1 MLFLCLAQL
10 PLWAQ
15 SSDYNPANPGDP
27 QVPIRKYSLKLK
39 ASPSNGCSFNYASE
53 QKWEASKQ
61 IYVEAYPNS
70 GFQMVAWVCGKD
82 TLSRERGFYY
92 TMPERNVELTA
103 LLKYNPKN
111 PENPEEMNTKYTVQ
125 LTASPTNGG
134 SFNFSS
140 DRFTA
145 GSSIDLYA
153 YPNNGFVF
161 RKWMSG
167 DSVISKE
174 QSFRFV
180 VPKKKTQ
187 LTAIFEY
194 DPQNPDNPNKNYWN
208 KELGEVIVDDFK
220 PGNLSRSIW
229 SAING
234 TSTSDVQMITVAGK
248 MNDYDFGVANEF
260 SNCTLLDIS
269 RVTGIT
275 EIPSYAFDNTNLE
288 SVCLPASIEKIGY
301 NAFAYDS
308 RLASVTIYAMTP
320 PSVDEKA
327 FRDTGEGLVVYV
339 PASSLPLYQEANV
352 WKDFTLLP
360 IQDDIHSLAVS
371 LPEGIDTKLYEQMWI
386 ELTNTK
392 SGQKMHYVMTNRTTY
407 TFANLIKNTSWNVT
421 LRNQRGDVF
430 AQLNDVEVKDEDV
443 NVTFKDVAMPQDLN
457 ISVTTPDGNDV
468 TNQVQVTWLDE
479 TGSYLAQTG
488 NMSGLLA
495 GSKLSYRLA
504 LSQELAMEYT
514 IPAQTTY
521 TVKENDNVIK
531 LQLNPLQ
538 TVKVSG
544 KVKDLVT
551 RNALDGAT
559 ISASQTFGG
568 KYTKTISGKTNAQ
581 GFYELELSNVPTSIT
596 FNASDYI
603 SQSSTYENLA
613 ASKEEQVDLGEI
625 ALKPISGATIN
636 LSFNYRKCEDGNA
649 GEGNAQNWFSDYNN
663 VIFGIYNKTQK
674 RTISQYNVQYP
685 QIVLLEEVNEGDV
698 LEITAT
704 SKTSAFMPTSSVAT
718 IDGQMKANTNIS
730 IVELGKI
737 EASYGKNFNGS
748 VVGSLYDAAGKLVK
762 TYDYSN
768 ASLTISNLTD
778 GYYTLI
784 SMGSSKLFNTMYEL
798 QQLKQSGLK
807 SGSDYVETSV
817 KVESGNIAKVVID
830 QIPTLNESKLYYTGE
845 NTSFTVNK
853 QSIVAGNYLTLTG
866 KIDFKLAYA
875 KKVSNVNLVVDIP
888 EACSF
893 VENSVMVGN
902 TTSTYSLEG
911 NRLTIPMARY
921 TDRVRFCVIPT
932 LGGEYAPSAM
942 AQFDINGKTVTQPIG
957 SATYTAKDLSI
968 NVPATVA
975 KTQIAVSGTAVG
987 RSEILI
993 YDGDVLIGQTTS
1005 LANGMWNSKCE
1016 LNDAYNLSRHNI
1028 FAKVTTRQGVELRSE
1043 TKECLYDENAIEV
1056 KTVTMSFYNGWMRK
1070 NLEVTFDFENNKTSE
1085 SSYQFYT
1092 GTDFTFVADLTN
1104 NDTTKV
1110 NGVTLFIYTSGNEV
1124 RPLEAKYDKKRDKW
1138 IATSKFESDNLPV
1151 NISAKIDAE
1160 TSAILDIEQWKEM
1173 VGSINN
1179 LIESYR
1185 KNGEIIKTLFNGDE
1199 PLSDEEMAQKLEEL
1213 GLDATHE
1220 VDISDIQ
1227 TAIANMSDEQ
1237 LEQFLEKEYQ
1247 SKLSTSDSLLK
1258 TLTAWQELLTF
1269 DPTKE
1274 CEFSLSNGATLK
1286 LKKSDGYSKEKL
1298 LEDGFQCY
1306 AFNDSSEVFI
1316 KTLANQETYVDLKRG
1331 IYLEITTSATSEKN
1345 LNLAKKDGDKKGFIQ
1360 YAQEGIKQINDVVDK
1375 INKMFGNLLEKA
1387 GQATKVLENAIEEIE
1402 FRLAKADFYIEAA
1415 GKKGMKGE
1423 VLKWKVEKLLLQK
1436 NLFLAKDAL
1445 KTANGCFK
1453 RLFKALP
1460 VVGYLAAAADLISD
1474 MNTLITY
1481 YKAIPDPCPE
1491 DQINADTYKSQC
1503 FFLGGTVIALATADL
1518 VGSFTSD
1525 AEIVAGIV
1533 GSFAS
1538 AGISLAGTVWGIVQ
1552 KGVVKLA
1559 RLAFDWAV
1567 DKQIENLGKNIA
1579 ALKCIPQGLNPIPP
1593 LPPFDPLNPIHDPSG
1608 YVYEAVASNRLQG
1621 VTATCYYK
1629 ETVEDMYGDL
1639 HENIVKWDAEEY
1651 AQENPLFTDENGM
1664 YQWDVPQGMW
1674 QVKFEKDG
1682 YETTHSEWLPVPPPQ
1697 LEVNIGMKQNVQP
1710 AVKMA
1715 KAYEDAVEVEFDKY
1729 MMPELL
1735 TTENLIVM
1743 DGENAAKAQ
1752 IKLLNAES
1760 AYADESEI
1768 YASRIRIEAEKPF
1781 ENKDITLMVS
1791 NRVKSYAGIRMQD
1804 DYQQKFTIEP
1814 EVRKILCDSTATIG
1828 YGQSAVINV
1837 EVLPA
1842 SAAAGKTL
1850 LVTSSSGM
1858 IAHTETTSITLG
1870 EDGKAAIEVSG
1881 ELPGTASLF
1890 YTIDGYELEAS
1901 TMVKVEQLDQQLVAT
1916 PTANIASGSAVNKG
1930 TAITLACATQGATI
1944 YYTLDGSCPCLN
1956 TEARKVY
1963 DGTPIIIDETVT
1975 IKAMAT
1981 EESMY
1986 DSDVAEFTYVV
1997 DSTSGIRQITCNEDD
2012 KTDKT
2017 FDTTGKQV
2025 YKNTKGILV
2034 TKSKKYINK

>member
-125 LTASPTNGG
+125 LTASPANGG

-220 PGNLSRSIW
+220 PGNLNGSIW

-234 TSTSDVQMITVAGK
+234 ASTSDVQMITVAGK
-248 MNDYDFGVANEF
+248 MNDYDFGVVNDF

-371 LPEGIDTKLYEQMWI
+371 LPEGIDTKQYEQMWI

-613 ASKEEQVDLGEI
+613 ASKEEKVDLGEI

-704 SKTSAFMPTSSVAT
+704 SKTSAFMPTNSVAT

-737 EASYGKNFNGS
+737 EASYGKNFNGA

-807 SGSDYVETSV
+807 SGRDYVETSV

-1110 NGVTLFIYTSGNEV
+1110 SDVEFIV
-1124 RPLEAKYDKKRDKW
+1124 
-1138 IATSKFESDNLPV
+1138 F
-1151 NISAKIDAE
+1151 
-1160 TSAILDIEQWKEM
+1160 
-1173 VGSINN
+1173 
-1179 LIESYR
+1179 
-1185 KNGEIIKTLFNGDE
+1185 
-1199 PLSDEEMAQKLEEL
+1199 
-1213 GLDATHE
+1213 
-1220 VDISDIQ
+1220 
-1227 TAIANMSDEQ
+1227 
-1237 LEQFLEKEYQ
+1237 
-1247 SKLSTSDSLLK
+1247 
-1258 TLTAWQELLTF
+1258 
-1269 DPTKE
+1269 
-1274 CEFSLSNGATLK
+1274 LSNGEHVVLPAEYNSQLDK
-1286 LKKSDGYSKEKL
+1286 FIAIRNFSGDALPINLDVRFMQKHFAEVDFSESFNEEIKL
-1298 LEDGFQCY
+1298 LEDVYGRLQK
-1306 AFNDSSEVFI
+1306 A
-1316 KTLANQETYVDLKRG
+1316 
-1331 IYLEITTSATSEKN
+1331 ATK
-1345 LNLAKKDGDKKGFIQ
+1345 LNLELTEDEDKASTF
-1360 YAQEGIKQINDVVDK
+1360 K
-1375 INKMFGNLLEKA
+1375 ITLPNSNFAELLK
-1387 GQATKVLENAIEEIE
+1387 IEELDYE
-1402 FRLAKADFYIEAA
+1402 LAKARTKQEQFGFVKVDDGYQYDVLESTQTNGYQYTIIDT
-1415 GKKGMKGE
+1415 GKKQAFRFT
-1423 VLKWKVEKLLLQK
+1423 LKNEERTENNKARGDFAKDFLSREENLKYLHGLVK
-1436 NLFLAKDAL
+1436 NGSWIGSANTLYNYIKELDPLGLAKYGSAPSFNQYFDL
-1445 KTANGCFK
+1445 MESYLD
-1453 RLFKALP
+1453 RLETMEKIMVKALSAKCSDNTYRLTQEQREKYGNQISNFDANIGSFYNTFVSYTETYKKALLTSAWIDIIKAAVSLGTGEIAEP
-1460 VVGYLAAAADLISD
+1460 LMKTKMMGKLANNKFMKHWFKTKEKREGYLENLLGLGFGMATDKISGLVNPEEADF
-1474 MNTLITY
+1474 
-1481 YKAIPDPCPE
+1481 
-1491 DQINADTYKSQC
+1491 Q
-1503 FFLGGTVIALATADL
+1503 G
-1518 VGSFTSD
+1518 
-1525 AEIVAGIV
+1525 
-1533 GSFAS
+1533 
-1538 AGISLAGTVWGIVQ
+1538 
-1552 KGVVKLA
+1552 
-1559 RLAFDWAV
+1559 
-1567 DKQIENLGKNIA
+1567 IENEMNQYMADQMNSFGRIYNAILHNIKKDYK
-1579 ALKCIPQGLNPIPP
+1579 KCKSKDDNEDDTPDN
-1593 LPPFDPLNPIHDPSG
+1593 PPFDPLNPIHDPSG

-1828 YGQSAVINV
+1828 YGQNAVINV

>member
-92 TMPERNVELTA
+92 TMPERNIELTA
-103 LLKYNPKN
+103 LLKYNPQS
-111 PENPEEMNTKYTVQ
+111 PENPEEMNTKYTVK
-125 LTASPTNGG
+125 LTASPANGG

-220 PGNLSRSIW
+220 PGNLNGSIW
-229 SAING
+229 SAIKG
-234 TSTSDVQMITVAGK
+234 ASTSDVQMITVAGK

-371 LPEGIDTKLYEQMWI
+371 LPEGIDTKQYEQMWI

-581 GFYELELSNVPTSIT
+581 GCYELELSNVPTSIT

-613 ASKEEQVDLGEI
+613 ASKEEKVDLGEI

-636 LSFNYRKCEDGNA
+636 LSFNYRKCENGNA

-737 EASYGKNFNGS
+737 EASYGKNFNGA

-1110 NGVTLFIYTSGNEV
+1110 SDVEFIV
-1124 RPLEAKYDKKRDKW
+1124 
-1138 IATSKFESDNLPV
+1138 F
-1151 NISAKIDAE
+1151 
-1160 TSAILDIEQWKEM
+1160 
-1173 VGSINN
+1173 
-1179 LIESYR
+1179 
-1185 KNGEIIKTLFNGDE
+1185 
-1199 PLSDEEMAQKLEEL
+1199 
-1213 GLDATHE
+1213 
-1220 VDISDIQ
+1220 
-1227 TAIANMSDEQ
+1227 
-1237 LEQFLEKEYQ
+1237 
-1247 SKLSTSDSLLK
+1247 
-1258 TLTAWQELLTF
+1258 
-1269 DPTKE
+1269 
-1274 CEFSLSNGATLK
+1274 LSNGEHVVLPAEYNSQLDK
-1286 LKKSDGYSKEKL
+1286 FIAIRNFSGDALPINLDVRFMQKHFAEVDFSESFNEEIKL
-1298 LEDGFQCY
+1298 LEDVYGRLQK
-1306 AFNDSSEVFI
+1306 A
-1316 KTLANQETYVDLKRG
+1316 
-1331 IYLEITTSATSEKN
+1331 ATK
-1345 LNLAKKDGDKKGFIQ
+1345 LNLELTEDEDKASTF
-1360 YAQEGIKQINDVVDK
+1360 K
-1375 INKMFGNLLEKA
+1375 ITLPNSNFAELLK
-1387 GQATKVLENAIEEIE
+1387 IEELDYE
-1402 FRLAKADFYIEAA
+1402 LAKARTKQEQFGFVKVDDGYQYDVLESTQTNGYQYTIIDT
-1415 GKKGMKGE
+1415 GKKQAFRFT
-1423 VLKWKVEKLLLQK
+1423 LKNEERTENNKARGDFAKDFLSREENLKYLHGLVK
-1436 NLFLAKDAL
+1436 NGSWIGSANTLYNYIKELDPLGLAKYGSAPSFNQYFDL
-1445 KTANGCFK
+1445 MESYLD
-1453 RLFKALP
+1453 RLETMEKIMVKALSAKCSDNTYRLTQEQREKYGNQISNFDANIGSFYNTFVSYTETYKKALLTSAWIDIIKAAVSLGTGEIAEP
-1460 VVGYLAAAADLISD
+1460 LMKTKMMGKLANNKFMKHWFKTKEKREGYLENLLGLGFGMATDKISGLVNPEEADF
-1474 MNTLITY
+1474 
-1481 YKAIPDPCPE
+1481 
-1491 DQINADTYKSQC
+1491 Q
-1503 FFLGGTVIALATADL
+1503 G
-1518 VGSFTSD
+1518 
-1525 AEIVAGIV
+1525 
-1533 GSFAS
+1533 
-1538 AGISLAGTVWGIVQ
+1538 
-1552 KGVVKLA
+1552 
-1559 RLAFDWAV
+1559 
-1567 DKQIENLGKNIA
+1567 IENEMNQYMADQMNSFGRIYNAILHNIKKDYK
-1579 ALKCIPQGLNPIPP
+1579 KCKSKDDNEDDTPDN
-1593 LPPFDPLNPIHDPSG
+1593 PPFDPLNPIHDPSG

-1842 SAAAGKTL
+1842 SAAAGKSL

>member
-125 LTASPTNGG
+125 LTASPANGG

-220 PGNLSRSIW
+220 PGNLNGSIW

-234 TSTSDVQMITVAGK
+234 ASTSDVQMITVAGK
-248 MNDYDFGVANEF
+248 MNDYDFGVVNDF

-371 LPEGIDTKLYEQMWI
+371 LPEGIDTKQYEQMWI

-479 TGSYLAQTG
+479 TGSYLAQTV

-613 ASKEEQVDLGEI
+613 ASKEEKVDLGEI

-737 EASYGKNFNGS
+737 EASYGKNFNGA

-807 SGSDYVETSV
+807 SGRDYVETSV

-1110 NGVTLFIYTSGNEV
+1110 SDVEFIV
-1124 RPLEAKYDKKRDKW
+1124 
-1138 IATSKFESDNLPV
+1138 F
-1151 NISAKIDAE
+1151 
-1160 TSAILDIEQWKEM
+1160 
-1173 VGSINN
+1173 
-1179 LIESYR
+1179 
-1185 KNGEIIKTLFNGDE
+1185 
-1199 PLSDEEMAQKLEEL
+1199 
-1213 GLDATHE
+1213 
-1220 VDISDIQ
+1220 
-1227 TAIANMSDEQ
+1227 
-1237 LEQFLEKEYQ
+1237 
-1247 SKLSTSDSLLK
+1247 
-1258 TLTAWQELLTF
+1258 
-1269 DPTKE
+1269 
-1274 CEFSLSNGATLK
+1274 LSNGEHVVLPAEYNSQLDK
-1286 LKKSDGYSKEKL
+1286 FIAIRNFSGDALPINLDVRFMQKHFAEVDFSESFNEEIKL
-1298 LEDGFQCY
+1298 LEDVYGRLQK
-1306 AFNDSSEVFI
+1306 A
-1316 KTLANQETYVDLKRG
+1316 
-1331 IYLEITTSATSEKN
+1331 ATK
-1345 LNLAKKDGDKKGFIQ
+1345 LNLELTEDEDKASTF
-1360 YAQEGIKQINDVVDK
+1360 K
-1375 INKMFGNLLEKA
+1375 ITLPNSNFAELLK
-1387 GQATKVLENAIEEIE
+1387 IEELDYE
-1402 FRLAKADFYIEAA
+1402 LAKARTKQEQFGFVKVDDGYQYDVLESTQTNGYQYTIIDT
-1415 GKKGMKGE
+1415 GKKQAFRFT
-1423 VLKWKVEKLLLQK
+1423 LKNEERTENNKARGDFAKDFLSREENLKYLHGLVK
-1436 NLFLAKDAL
+1436 NGSWIGSANTLYNYIKELDPLGLAKYGSAPSFNQYFDL
-1445 KTANGCFK
+1445 MESYLD
-1453 RLFKALP
+1453 RLETMEKIMVKALSAKCSDNTYRLTQEQREKYGNQISNFDANIGSFYNTFVSYTETYKKALLTSAWIDIIKAAVSLGTGEIAEP
-1460 VVGYLAAAADLISD
+1460 LMKTKMMGKLANNKFMKHWFKTKEKREGYLENLLGLGFGMATDKISGLVNPEEADF
-1474 MNTLITY
+1474 
-1481 YKAIPDPCPE
+1481 
-1491 DQINADTYKSQC
+1491 Q
-1503 FFLGGTVIALATADL
+1503 G
-1518 VGSFTSD
+1518 
-1525 AEIVAGIV
+1525 
-1533 GSFAS
+1533 
-1538 AGISLAGTVWGIVQ
+1538 
-1552 KGVVKLA
+1552 
-1559 RLAFDWAV
+1559 
-1567 DKQIENLGKNIA
+1567 IENEMNQYMADQMNSFGRIYNSILHNIKKDYK
-1579 ALKCIPQGLNPIPP
+1579 KCKSKDDNEDDTPDN
-1593 LPPFDPLNPIHDPSG
+1593 PPFDPLNPIHDPSG

-1735 TTENLIVM
+1735 TTENLSVM

>member
-103 LLKYNPKN
+103 LLKYNPQS

-220 PGNLSRSIW
+220 PGNLNGSIW

-234 TSTSDVQMITVAGK
+234 ASTSDVQMITVAGK

-371 LPEGIDTKLYEQMWI
+371 LPEGIDTKQYEQMWI

-521 TVKENDNVIK
+521 TVKENNNVIK

-603 SQSSTYENLA
+603 SQNSTYENLA
-613 ASKEEQVDLGEI
+613 ASKEEKVDLGEI

-636 LSFNYRKCEDGNA
+636 LSFNYRKCENGNA

-737 EASYGKNFNGS
+737 EASYGKNFNGA

-1110 NGVTLFIYTSGNEV
+1110 SDVEFIV
-1124 RPLEAKYDKKRDKW
+1124 
-1138 IATSKFESDNLPV
+1138 F
-1151 NISAKIDAE
+1151 
-1160 TSAILDIEQWKEM
+1160 
-1173 VGSINN
+1173 
-1179 LIESYR
+1179 
-1185 KNGEIIKTLFNGDE
+1185 
-1199 PLSDEEMAQKLEEL
+1199 
-1213 GLDATHE
+1213 
-1220 VDISDIQ
+1220 
-1227 TAIANMSDEQ
+1227 
-1237 LEQFLEKEYQ
+1237 
-1247 SKLSTSDSLLK
+1247 
-1258 TLTAWQELLTF
+1258 
-1269 DPTKE
+1269 
-1274 CEFSLSNGATLK
+1274 LSNGEHVVLPAEYNSQLDK
-1286 LKKSDGYSKEKL
+1286 FIAIRNFSGDALPINLDVRFMQKHFAEVDFSESFNEEIKL
-1298 LEDGFQCY
+1298 LEDVYGRLQK
-1306 AFNDSSEVFI
+1306 A
-1316 KTLANQETYVDLKRG
+1316 
-1331 IYLEITTSATSEKN
+1331 ATK
-1345 LNLAKKDGDKKGFIQ
+1345 LNLELTEDEDKASTF
-1360 YAQEGIKQINDVVDK
+1360 K
-1375 INKMFGNLLEKA
+1375 ITLPNSNFAELLK
-1387 GQATKVLENAIEEIE
+1387 IEELDYE
-1402 FRLAKADFYIEAA
+1402 LAKARTKQEQFGFVKVDDGYQYDVLESTQTNGYQYTIIDT
-1415 GKKGMKGE
+1415 GKKQAFRFT
-1423 VLKWKVEKLLLQK
+1423 LKNEERTENNKARGDFAKDFLSREENLKYLHGLVK
-1436 NLFLAKDAL
+1436 NGSWIGSANTLYNYIKELDPLGLAKYGSAPSFNQYFDL
-1445 KTANGCFK
+1445 MESYLD
-1453 RLFKALP
+1453 RLETMEKIMVKALSAKCSDNTYRLTQEQREKYGNQISNFDANIGSFYNTFVSYTETYKKALLTSAWIDIIKAAVSLGTGEIAEP
-1460 VVGYLAAAADLISD
+1460 LMKTKMMGKLANNKFMKHWFKTKEKREGYLENLLGLGFGMATDKISGLVNPEEADF
-1474 MNTLITY
+1474 
-1481 YKAIPDPCPE
+1481 
-1491 DQINADTYKSQC
+1491 Q
-1503 FFLGGTVIALATADL
+1503 G
-1518 VGSFTSD
+1518 
-1525 AEIVAGIV
+1525 
-1533 GSFAS
+1533 
-1538 AGISLAGTVWGIVQ
+1538 
-1552 KGVVKLA
+1552 
-1559 RLAFDWAV
+1559 
-1567 DKQIENLGKNIA
+1567 IENEMNQYMADQMNSFGRIYNAILHNIKKDYK
-1579 ALKCIPQGLNPIPP
+1579 KCKSKDDNEDDTPDN
-1593 LPPFDPLNPIHDPSG
+1593 PPFDPLNPIHDPSG

>member
-103 LLKYNPKN
+103 LLKYNPQS

-145 GSSIDLYA
+145 GSSINLYA
-153 YPNNGFVF
+153 YPSNGFVF

-167 DSVISKE
+167 DSVISNE

-220 PGNLSRSIW
+220 PGNLSGSIW

-234 TSTSDVQMITVAGK
+234 ASMSDVQMITVAGK

-275 EIPSYAFDNTNLE
+275 EIPSYAFDYTNLE

-301 NAFAYDS
+301 NAFAYAS

-327 FRDTGEGLVVYV
+327 FRDTGDGLVVYV

-371 LPEGIDTKLYEQMWI
+371 LPEGIDTQLYEQMWI

-443 NVTFKDVAMPQDLN
+443 NVTFKEVAMPQELN
-457 ISVTTPDGNDV
+457 ISVTTPDGKDV

-479 TGSYLAQTG
+479 TGNYLAQTG

-581 GFYELELSNVPTSIT
+581 GCYELELSNVPTSIT

-613 ASKEEQVDLGEI
+613 ASKEEKVDLGEI

-636 LSFNYRKCEDGNA
+636 LSFNYRKCENGNA

-737 EASYGKNFNGS
+737 EASYGKNFNGA

-1110 NGVTLFIYTSGNEV
+1110 SDVEFIV
-1124 RPLEAKYDKKRDKW
+1124 
-1138 IATSKFESDNLPV
+1138 F
-1151 NISAKIDAE
+1151 
-1160 TSAILDIEQWKEM
+1160 
-1173 VGSINN
+1173 
-1179 LIESYR
+1179 
-1185 KNGEIIKTLFNGDE
+1185 
-1199 PLSDEEMAQKLEEL
+1199 
-1213 GLDATHE
+1213 
-1220 VDISDIQ
+1220 
-1227 TAIANMSDEQ
+1227 
-1237 LEQFLEKEYQ
+1237 
-1247 SKLSTSDSLLK
+1247 
-1258 TLTAWQELLTF
+1258 
-1269 DPTKE
+1269 
-1274 CEFSLSNGATLK
+1274 LSNGEHVVLPAEYNSQLDK
-1286 LKKSDGYSKEKL
+1286 FIAIRNFSGDALPINLDVRFMQKHFAEVDFSESFNEEIKL
-1298 LEDGFQCY
+1298 LEDVYGRLQK
-1306 AFNDSSEVFI
+1306 A
-1316 KTLANQETYVDLKRG
+1316 
-1331 IYLEITTSATSEKN
+1331 ATK
-1345 LNLAKKDGDKKGFIQ
+1345 LNLELTEDEDKASTF
-1360 YAQEGIKQINDVVDK
+1360 K
-1375 INKMFGNLLEKA
+1375 ITLPNSNFAELLK
-1387 GQATKVLENAIEEIE
+1387 IEELDYE
-1402 FRLAKADFYIEAA
+1402 LAKARTKQEQFGFVKVDDGYQYDVLESTQTNGYQYTIIDT
-1415 GKKGMKGE
+1415 GKKQAFRFT
-1423 VLKWKVEKLLLQK
+1423 LKNEERTENNKARGDFAKDFLSREENLKYLHGLVK
-1436 NLFLAKDAL
+1436 NGSWIGSANTLYNYIKELDPLGLAKYGSAPSFNQYFDL
-1445 KTANGCFK
+1445 MESYLD
-1453 RLFKALP
+1453 RLETMEKIMVKALSAKCSDNTYRLTQEQREKYGNQISNFDANIGSFYNTFVSYTETYKKALLTSAWIDIIKAAVSLGTGEIAEP
-1460 VVGYLAAAADLISD
+1460 LMKTKMMGKLANNKFMKHWFKTKEKREGYLENLLGLGFGMATDKISGLVNPEEADF
-1474 MNTLITY
+1474 
-1481 YKAIPDPCPE
+1481 
-1491 DQINADTYKSQC
+1491 Q
-1503 FFLGGTVIALATADL
+1503 G
-1518 VGSFTSD
+1518 
-1525 AEIVAGIV
+1525 
-1533 GSFAS
+1533 
-1538 AGISLAGTVWGIVQ
+1538 
-1552 KGVVKLA
+1552 
-1559 RLAFDWAV
+1559 
-1567 DKQIENLGKNIA
+1567 IENEMNQYMADQMNSFGRIYNAILHNIKKDYK
-1579 ALKCIPQGLNPIPP
+1579 KCKSKDDNEDDTPDN
-1593 LPPFDPLNPIHDPSG
+1593 PPFDPLNPIHDPSG

-1881 ELPGTASLF
+1881 ELPGTASIF

-2034 TKSKKYINK
+2034 TKSRKYINK

>member
-103 LLKYNPKN
+103 LLKYNPQS

-125 LTASPTNGG
+125 LTASPANGG
-134 SFNFSS
+134 SFNFNS

-145 GSSIDLYA
+145 GSSINLYA
-153 YPNNGFVF
+153 YPSNGFVF

-167 DSVISKE
+167 DTVISKE

-187 LTAIFEY
+187 ITAIFEY
-194 DPQNPDNPNKNYWN
+194 DPKNPDNPNKNYWN

-220 PGNLSRSIW
+220 PGNLSGSIW

-234 TSTSDVQMITVAGK
+234 ASMSDVQMITVAGK

-275 EIPSYAFDNTNLE
+275 EIPSYAFDYTNLE

-301 NAFAYDS
+301 NAFAYAS

-371 LPEGIDTKLYEQMWI
+371 LPEGIDTKQYEQMWI

-392 SGQKMHYVMTNRTTY
+392 SGQKMHYVMTNRNTY
-407 TFANLIKNTSWNVT
+407 TFANLIKNTSWNIT

-443 NVTFKDVAMPQDLN
+443 NVTFKEVAMPQELN
-457 ISVTTPDGNDV
+457 ISVTTPDGKDV

-479 TGSYLAQTG
+479 TGNYLAQTG

-495 GSKLSYRLA
+495 GSKLNYRLA
-504 LSQELAMEYT
+504 LSQQLAMEYA

-581 GFYELELSNVPTSIT
+581 GCYELELSNVPTSIT

-613 ASKEEQVDLGEI
+613 ASKEEKVDLGEI

-636 LSFNYRKCEDGNA
+636 LSFNYRKCENGNA
-649 GEGNAQNWFSDYNN
+649 GEENAQNWFSDYNN

-737 EASYGKNFNGS
+737 EASYGKNFNGA

-1110 NGVTLFIYTSGNEV
+1110 SDVEFIV
-1124 RPLEAKYDKKRDKW
+1124 
-1138 IATSKFESDNLPV
+1138 F
-1151 NISAKIDAE
+1151 
-1160 TSAILDIEQWKEM
+1160 
-1173 VGSINN
+1173 
-1179 LIESYR
+1179 
-1185 KNGEIIKTLFNGDE
+1185 
-1199 PLSDEEMAQKLEEL
+1199 
-1213 GLDATHE
+1213 
-1220 VDISDIQ
+1220 
-1227 TAIANMSDEQ
+1227 
-1237 LEQFLEKEYQ
+1237 
-1247 SKLSTSDSLLK
+1247 
-1258 TLTAWQELLTF
+1258 
-1269 DPTKE
+1269 
-1274 CEFSLSNGATLK
+1274 LSNGEHVVLPAEYNSQLDK
-1286 LKKSDGYSKEKL
+1286 FIAIRNFSGDALPINLDVRFMQKHFAEVDFSESFNEEIKL
-1298 LEDGFQCY
+1298 LEDVYGRLQK
-1306 AFNDSSEVFI
+1306 A
-1316 KTLANQETYVDLKRG
+1316 
-1331 IYLEITTSATSEKN
+1331 ATK
-1345 LNLAKKDGDKKGFIQ
+1345 LNLELTEDEDKASTF
-1360 YAQEGIKQINDVVDK
+1360 K
-1375 INKMFGNLLEKA
+1375 ITLPNSNFAELLK
-1387 GQATKVLENAIEEIE
+1387 IEELDYE
-1402 FRLAKADFYIEAA
+1402 LAKARTKQEQFGFVKVDDGYQYDVLESTQTNGYQYTIIDT
-1415 GKKGMKGE
+1415 GKKQAFRFT
-1423 VLKWKVEKLLLQK
+1423 LKNEERTENNKARGDFAKDFLSREENLKYLHGLVK
-1436 NLFLAKDAL
+1436 NGSWIGSTNTLYNYIKELDPLGLAKYGSAPSFNQYFDL
-1445 KTANGCFK
+1445 MESYLD
-1453 RLFKALP
+1453 RLETMEKIMVKALSAKCSDNTYRLTQEQREKYGNQISNFDANIGSFYNTFVSYTETYKKALLTSAWIDIIKAAVSLGTGEIAEP
-1460 VVGYLAAAADLISD
+1460 LMKTKMMGKLANNKFMKHWFKTKEKREGYLENLLGLGFGMATDKISGLVNPEEADF
-1474 MNTLITY
+1474 
-1481 YKAIPDPCPE
+1481 
-1491 DQINADTYKSQC
+1491 Q
-1503 FFLGGTVIALATADL
+1503 G
-1518 VGSFTSD
+1518 
-1525 AEIVAGIV
+1525 
-1533 GSFAS
+1533 
-1538 AGISLAGTVWGIVQ
+1538 
-1552 KGVVKLA
+1552 
-1559 RLAFDWAV
+1559 
-1567 DKQIENLGKNIA
+1567 IENEMNQYMADQMNSFGRIYNAILHNIKKDYK
-1579 ALKCIPQGLNPIPP
+1579 KCKSKDDNEDDTPDN
-1593 LPPFDPLNPIHDPSG
+1593 PPFDPLNPIHDPSG

-2034 TKSKKYINK
+2034 TKSRKYINK

>member
-308 RLASVTIYAMTP
+308 RLSSVTIYAMTP

-371 LPEGIDTKLYEQMWI
+371 LPEGIDTKQYEQMWI

-613 ASKEEQVDLGEI
+613 ASKEEKVDLGEI

-636 LSFNYRKCEDGNA
+636 LSFNYRKCENGNA
-649 GEGNAQNWFSDYNN
+649 GEENAQNWFSDYNN

-737 EASYGKNFNGS
+737 EASYGKNFNGA

-1110 NGVTLFIYTSGNEV
+1110 SDVEFIV
-1124 RPLEAKYDKKRDKW
+1124 
-1138 IATSKFESDNLPV
+1138 F
-1151 NISAKIDAE
+1151 
-1160 TSAILDIEQWKEM
+1160 
-1173 VGSINN
+1173 
-1179 LIESYR
+1179 
-1185 KNGEIIKTLFNGDE
+1185 
-1199 PLSDEEMAQKLEEL
+1199 
-1213 GLDATHE
+1213 
-1220 VDISDIQ
+1220 
-1227 TAIANMSDEQ
+1227 
-1237 LEQFLEKEYQ
+1237 
-1247 SKLSTSDSLLK
+1247 
-1258 TLTAWQELLTF
+1258 
-1269 DPTKE
+1269 
-1274 CEFSLSNGATLK
+1274 LSNGEHVVLPAEYNSQLDK
-1286 LKKSDGYSKEKL
+1286 FIAIRNFSGDALPINLDVRFMQKHFAEVDFSESFNEEIKL
-1298 LEDGFQCY
+1298 LEDVYGRLQK
-1306 AFNDSSEVFI
+1306 A
-1316 KTLANQETYVDLKRG
+1316 
-1331 IYLEITTSATSEKN
+1331 ATK
-1345 LNLAKKDGDKKGFIQ
+1345 LNLELTEDEDKASTF
-1360 YAQEGIKQINDVVDK
+1360 K
-1375 INKMFGNLLEKA
+1375 ITLPNSNFAELLK
-1387 GQATKVLENAIEEIE
+1387 IEELDYE
-1402 FRLAKADFYIEAA
+1402 LAKARTKQEQFGFVKVDDGYQYDVLESTQTNGYQYTIIDT
-1415 GKKGMKGE
+1415 GKKQAFRFT
-1423 VLKWKVEKLLLQK
+1423 LKNEERTENNKARGDFAKDFLSREENLKYLHGLVK
-1436 NLFLAKDAL
+1436 NGSWIGSANTLYNYIKELDPLGLAKYGSAPSFNQYFDL
-1445 KTANGCFK
+1445 MESYLD
-1453 RLFKALP
+1453 RLETMEKIMVKALSAKCSDNTYRLTQEQREKYGNQISNFDANIGSFYNTFVSYTETYKKALLTSAWIDIIKAAVSLGTGEIAEP
-1460 VVGYLAAAADLISD
+1460 LMKTKMMGKLANNKFMKHWFKTKEKREGYLENLLGLGFSMATDKISGLVNPEEADF
-1474 MNTLITY
+1474 
-1481 YKAIPDPCPE
+1481 
-1491 DQINADTYKSQC
+1491 Q
-1503 FFLGGTVIALATADL
+1503 G
-1518 VGSFTSD
+1518 
-1525 AEIVAGIV
+1525 
-1533 GSFAS
+1533 
-1538 AGISLAGTVWGIVQ
+1538 
-1552 KGVVKLA
+1552 
-1559 RLAFDWAV
+1559 
-1567 DKQIENLGKNIA
+1567 IENEMNQYMADQMNSFGRIYNAILHNIKKDYK
-1579 ALKCIPQGLNPIPP
+1579 KCKSKDDNEDDTPDN
-1593 LPPFDPLNPIHDPSG
+1593 PPFDPLNPIHDPSG

-1828 YGQSAVINV
+1828 YGQNAVINV

-1850 LVTSSSGM
+1850 LVTSSSDM

-1997 DSTSGIRQITCNEDD
+1997 DSTSGIRQITCNEAD

>member
-103 LLKYNPKN
+103 LLKYNPQS

-125 LTASPTNGG
+125 LTASPANGG

-145 GSSIDLYA
+145 GSSINLYA

-220 PGNLSRSIW
+220 PGNLNGSIW

-234 TSTSDVQMITVAGK
+234 ANTSDVQMITVAGK

-275 EIPSYAFDNTNLE
+275 EIPSYAFDYTNLE

-301 NAFAYDS
+301 NAFAYAS
-308 RLASVTIYAMTP
+308 RLSSVTIYAMTP

-443 NVTFKDVAMPQDLN
+443 NVTFKDVAMPQNLN

-581 GFYELELSNVPTSIT
+581 GCYELELSNVPTSIT

-613 ASKEEQVDLGEI
+613 ASKEEKVDLGEI

-737 EASYGKNFNGS
+737 EASYGKNFNGA

-1110 NGVTLFIYTSGNEV
+1110 SDVEFIV
-1124 RPLEAKYDKKRDKW
+1124 
-1138 IATSKFESDNLPV
+1138 F
-1151 NISAKIDAE
+1151 
-1160 TSAILDIEQWKEM
+1160 
-1173 VGSINN
+1173 
-1179 LIESYR
+1179 
-1185 KNGEIIKTLFNGDE
+1185 
-1199 PLSDEEMAQKLEEL
+1199 
-1213 GLDATHE
+1213 
-1220 VDISDIQ
+1220 
-1227 TAIANMSDEQ
+1227 
-1237 LEQFLEKEYQ
+1237 
-1247 SKLSTSDSLLK
+1247 
-1258 TLTAWQELLTF
+1258 
-1269 DPTKE
+1269 
-1274 CEFSLSNGATLK
+1274 LSNGEHVVLPAEYNSQLDK
-1286 LKKSDGYSKEKL
+1286 FIAIRNFSGDALPINLDVRFMQKHFAEVDFSESFNEEIKL
-1298 LEDGFQCY
+1298 LEDVYGRLQK
-1306 AFNDSSEVFI
+1306 A
-1316 KTLANQETYVDLKRG
+1316 
-1331 IYLEITTSATSEKN
+1331 ATK
-1345 LNLAKKDGDKKGFIQ
+1345 LNLELTEDEDKASTF
-1360 YAQEGIKQINDVVDK
+1360 K
-1375 INKMFGNLLEKA
+1375 ITLPNSSFAELLK
-1387 GQATKVLENAIEEIE
+1387 IEELDYE
-1402 FRLAKADFYIEAA
+1402 LAKARTKQEQFGFVKVDDGYQYDVLESTQTNGYQYTIIDT
-1415 GKKGMKGE
+1415 GKKQAFRFT
-1423 VLKWKVEKLLLQK
+1423 LKNEERTENNKARGDFAKDFLSREENLKYLHGLVK
-1436 NLFLAKDAL
+1436 NGSWIGSANTLYNYIKELDPLGLAKYGSAPSFNQYFDL
-1445 KTANGCFK
+1445 MESYLD
-1453 RLFKALP
+1453 RLETMEKIMVKALSAKCSDNTYRLTQEQREKYGNQISNFDANIGSFYNTFVSYTETYKKALLTSAWIDIIKAAVSLGTGEIAEP
-1460 VVGYLAAAADLISD
+1460 LMKTKMMGKLANNKFMKHWFKTKEKREGYLENLLGLGFGMATDKISGLVNPEEADF
-1474 MNTLITY
+1474 
-1481 YKAIPDPCPE
+1481 
-1491 DQINADTYKSQC
+1491 Q
-1503 FFLGGTVIALATADL
+1503 G
-1518 VGSFTSD
+1518 
-1525 AEIVAGIV
+1525 
-1533 GSFAS
+1533 
-1538 AGISLAGTVWGIVQ
+1538 
-1552 KGVVKLA
+1552 
-1559 RLAFDWAV
+1559 
-1567 DKQIENLGKNIA
+1567 IENEMNQYMADQMNSFGRIYNAILHNIKKDYK
-1579 ALKCIPQGLNPIPP
+1579 KCKSKDDNEDDTPDN
-1593 LPPFDPLNPIHDPSG
+1593 PPFDPLNPIHDPSG

>member
-103 LLKYNPKN
+103 LLKYNPQS

-125 LTASPTNGG
+125 LTASPANGG

-167 DSVISKE
+167 DSVISNE

-220 PGNLSRSIW
+220 PGNLSGSIW

-234 TSTSDVQMITVAGK
+234 ANTSDVQMITVAGK

-275 EIPSYAFDNTNLE
+275 EIPSYAFDYTNLE

-301 NAFAYDS
+301 NAFAYAS

-371 LPEGIDTKLYEQMWI
+371 LPEGIDTKQYEQMWI

-581 GFYELELSNVPTSIT
+581 GCYELELSNVPTSIT

-613 ASKEEQVDLGEI
+613 ASKEEKVDLGEI

-636 LSFNYRKCEDGNA
+636 LSFNYRKCENGNA

-737 EASYGKNFNGS
+737 EASYGKNFNGA

-1110 NGVTLFIYTSGNEV
+1110 SDVEFIV
-1124 RPLEAKYDKKRDKW
+1124 
-1138 IATSKFESDNLPV
+1138 F
-1151 NISAKIDAE
+1151 
-1160 TSAILDIEQWKEM
+1160 
-1173 VGSINN
+1173 
-1179 LIESYR
+1179 
-1185 KNGEIIKTLFNGDE
+1185 
-1199 PLSDEEMAQKLEEL
+1199 
-1213 GLDATHE
+1213 
-1220 VDISDIQ
+1220 
-1227 TAIANMSDEQ
+1227 
-1237 LEQFLEKEYQ
+1237 
-1247 SKLSTSDSLLK
+1247 
-1258 TLTAWQELLTF
+1258 
-1269 DPTKE
+1269 
-1274 CEFSLSNGATLK
+1274 LSNGEHVVLPAEYNSQLDK
-1286 LKKSDGYSKEKL
+1286 FIAIRNFSGDALPINLDVRFMQKHFAEVDFSESFNEEIKL
-1298 LEDGFQCY
+1298 LEDVYGRLQK
-1306 AFNDSSEVFI
+1306 A
-1316 KTLANQETYVDLKRG
+1316 
-1331 IYLEITTSATSEKN
+1331 ATK
-1345 LNLAKKDGDKKGFIQ
+1345 LNLELTEDEDKASTF
-1360 YAQEGIKQINDVVDK
+1360 K
-1375 INKMFGNLLEKA
+1375 ITLPNSSFAELLK
-1387 GQATKVLENAIEEIE
+1387 IEELDYE
-1402 FRLAKADFYIEAA
+1402 LAKARTKQEQFGFVKVDDGYQYDVLESTQTNGYQYTIIDT
-1415 GKKGMKGE
+1415 GKKQAFRFT
-1423 VLKWKVEKLLLQK
+1423 LKNEERTENNKARGDFAKDFLSREENLKYLHGLVK
-1436 NLFLAKDAL
+1436 NGSWIGSANTLYNYIKELDPLGLAKYGSAPSFNQYFDL
-1445 KTANGCFK
+1445 MESYLD
-1453 RLFKALP
+1453 RLETMEKIMVKALSAKCSDNTYRLTQEQREKYGNQISNFDANIGSFYNTFVSYTETYKKALLTSAWIDIIKAAVSLGTGEIAEP
-1460 VVGYLAAAADLISD
+1460 LMKTKMMGKLANNKFMKHWFKTKEKREGYLENLLGLGFGMATDKISGLVNPEEADF
-1474 MNTLITY
+1474 
-1481 YKAIPDPCPE
+1481 
-1491 DQINADTYKSQC
+1491 Q
-1503 FFLGGTVIALATADL
+1503 G
-1518 VGSFTSD
+1518 
-1525 AEIVAGIV
+1525 
-1533 GSFAS
+1533 
-1538 AGISLAGTVWGIVQ
+1538 
-1552 KGVVKLA
+1552 
-1559 RLAFDWAV
+1559 
-1567 DKQIENLGKNIA
+1567 IENEMNQYMADQMNSFGRIYNAILHNIKKDYK
-1579 ALKCIPQGLNPIPP
+1579 KCKSKDDNEDDTPDN
-1593 LPPFDPLNPIHDPSG
+1593 PPFDPLNPIHDPSG

>member
-167 DSVISKE
+167 DSVISNE

-288 SVCLPASIEKIGY
+288 SVCLPASIEKIGF

-371 LPEGIDTKLYEQMWI
+371 LPEGIDTKQYEQMWI

-581 GFYELELSNVPTSIT
+581 GCYELELSNVPTSIT

-613 ASKEEQVDLGEI
+613 ASKEEKVDLGEI

-636 LSFNYRKCEDGNA
+636 LSFNYRKCENGNA

-737 EASYGKNFNGS
+737 EASYGKNFNGA

-807 SGSDYVETSV
+807 SGSDYVETFV

-1110 NGVTLFIYTSGNEV
+1110 SDVEFIV
-1124 RPLEAKYDKKRDKW
+1124 
-1138 IATSKFESDNLPV
+1138 F
-1151 NISAKIDAE
+1151 
-1160 TSAILDIEQWKEM
+1160 
-1173 VGSINN
+1173 
-1179 LIESYR
+1179 
-1185 KNGEIIKTLFNGDE
+1185 
-1199 PLSDEEMAQKLEEL
+1199 
-1213 GLDATHE
+1213 
-1220 VDISDIQ
+1220 
-1227 TAIANMSDEQ
+1227 
-1237 LEQFLEKEYQ
+1237 
-1247 SKLSTSDSLLK
+1247 
-1258 TLTAWQELLTF
+1258 
-1269 DPTKE
+1269 
-1274 CEFSLSNGATLK
+1274 LSNGEHVVLPAEYNSQLDK
-1286 LKKSDGYSKEKL
+1286 FIAIRNFSGDALPINLDVRFMQKHFAEVDFSESFNEEIKL
-1298 LEDGFQCY
+1298 LEDVYGRLQK
-1306 AFNDSSEVFI
+1306 A
-1316 KTLANQETYVDLKRG
+1316 
-1331 IYLEITTSATSEKN
+1331 ATK
-1345 LNLAKKDGDKKGFIQ
+1345 LNLELTEDEDKASTF
-1360 YAQEGIKQINDVVDK
+1360 K
-1375 INKMFGNLLEKA
+1375 ITLPNSNFAELLK
-1387 GQATKVLENAIEEIE
+1387 IEELDYE
-1402 FRLAKADFYIEAA
+1402 LAKARTKQEQFGFVKVDDGYQYDVLESTQTNGYQYTIIDT
-1415 GKKGMKGE
+1415 GKKQAFRFT
-1423 VLKWKVEKLLLQK
+1423 LKNEERTENNKARGDFAKDFLSREENLKYLHGLVK
-1436 NLFLAKDAL
+1436 NGSWIGSANTLYNYIKELDPLGLAKYGSAPSFNQYFDL
-1445 KTANGCFK
+1445 MESYLD
-1453 RLFKALP
+1453 RLETMEKIMVKALSAKCSDNTYRLTQEQREKYGNQISNFDANIGSFYNTFVSYTETYKKALLTSAWIDIIKAAVSLGTGEIAEP
-1460 VVGYLAAAADLISD
+1460 LMKTKMMGKLANNKFMKHWFKTKEKREGYLENLLGLGFGMATDKISGLVNPEEADF
-1474 MNTLITY
+1474 
-1481 YKAIPDPCPE
+1481 
-1491 DQINADTYKSQC
+1491 Q
-1503 FFLGGTVIALATADL
+1503 G
-1518 VGSFTSD
+1518 
-1525 AEIVAGIV
+1525 
-1533 GSFAS
+1533 
-1538 AGISLAGTVWGIVQ
+1538 
-1552 KGVVKLA
+1552 
-1559 RLAFDWAV
+1559 
-1567 DKQIENLGKNIA
+1567 IENEMNQYMADQMNSFGRIYNAILHNIKKDYK
-1579 ALKCIPQGLNPIPP
+1579 KCKSKDDNEDDTPDN
-1593 LPPFDPLNPIHDPSG
+1593 PPFDPLNPIHDPSG

>member
-103 LLKYNPKN
+103 LLKYNPQS

-125 LTASPTNGG
+125 LTASPANGG

-145 GSSIDLYA
+145 GSSINLYA
-153 YPNNGFVF
+153 YPSNGFVF

-167 DSVISKE
+167 DSVISNE

-220 PGNLSRSIW
+220 PGNLSGSIW

-234 TSTSDVQMITVAGK
+234 ASTSDVQMITVAGK
-248 MNDYDFGVANEF
+248 MDNYDFSVANDF

-275 EIPSYAFDNTNLE
+275 EIPSYAFDYTNLE

-301 NAFAYDS
+301 NAFAYAS

-392 SGQKMHYVMTNRTTY
+392 SGQKMHYVMTNRNTY

-603 SQSSTYENLA
+603 SQSCTYENLA
-613 ASKEEQVDLGEI
+613 ASKEEKVDLGEI

-636 LSFNYRKCEDGNA
+636 LSFNYRKCENGNA

-737 EASYGKNFNGS
+737 EASYGKNFNGA

-975 KTQIAVSGTAVG
+975 KTQIAISGTAVG

-1110 NGVTLFIYTSGNEV
+1110 SDVEFIV
-1124 RPLEAKYDKKRDKW
+1124 
-1138 IATSKFESDNLPV
+1138 F
-1151 NISAKIDAE
+1151 
-1160 TSAILDIEQWKEM
+1160 
-1173 VGSINN
+1173 
-1179 LIESYR
+1179 
-1185 KNGEIIKTLFNGDE
+1185 
-1199 PLSDEEMAQKLEEL
+1199 
-1213 GLDATHE
+1213 
-1220 VDISDIQ
+1220 
-1227 TAIANMSDEQ
+1227 
-1237 LEQFLEKEYQ
+1237 
-1247 SKLSTSDSLLK
+1247 
-1258 TLTAWQELLTF
+1258 
-1269 DPTKE
+1269 
-1274 CEFSLSNGATLK
+1274 LSNGEHVVLPAEYNSQLDK
-1286 LKKSDGYSKEKL
+1286 FIAIRNFSGDALPINLDVRFMQKHFAEVDFSESFNEEIKL
-1298 LEDGFQCY
+1298 LEDVYGRLQK
-1306 AFNDSSEVFI
+1306 A
-1316 KTLANQETYVDLKRG
+1316 
-1331 IYLEITTSATSEKN
+1331 ATK
-1345 LNLAKKDGDKKGFIQ
+1345 LNLELTEDEDKASTF
-1360 YAQEGIKQINDVVDK
+1360 K
-1375 INKMFGNLLEKA
+1375 ITLPNSNFAELLK
-1387 GQATKVLENAIEEIE
+1387 IEELDYE
-1402 FRLAKADFYIEAA
+1402 LAKARTKQEQFGFVKVDDGYQYDVLESTQTNGYQYTIIDT
-1415 GKKGMKGE
+1415 GKKQAFRFT
-1423 VLKWKVEKLLLQK
+1423 LKNEERTENNKARGDFAKDFLSREENLKYLHGLVK
-1436 NLFLAKDAL
+1436 NGSWIGSANTLYNYIKELDPLGLAKYGSAPSFNQYFDL
-1445 KTANGCFK
+1445 MESYLD
-1453 RLFKALP
+1453 RLETMEKIMVKALSAKCSDNTYRLTQEQREKYGNQISNFDANIGSFYNTFVSYTETYKKALLTSAWIDIIKAAVSLGTGEIAEP
-1460 VVGYLAAAADLISD
+1460 LMKTKMMGKLANNKFMKHWFKTKEKREGYLENLLGLGFGMATDKISGLVNPEEADF
-1474 MNTLITY
+1474 
-1481 YKAIPDPCPE
+1481 
-1491 DQINADTYKSQC
+1491 Q
-1503 FFLGGTVIALATADL
+1503 G
-1518 VGSFTSD
+1518 
-1525 AEIVAGIV
+1525 
-1533 GSFAS
+1533 
-1538 AGISLAGTVWGIVQ
+1538 
-1552 KGVVKLA
+1552 
-1559 RLAFDWAV
+1559 
-1567 DKQIENLGKNIA
+1567 IENEMNQYMADQMNSFGRIYNAILHNIKKDYK
-1579 ALKCIPQGLNPIPP
+1579 KCKSKDDNEDDTPDN
-1593 LPPFDPLNPIHDPSG
+1593 PPFDPLNPIHDPSG

-1850 LVTSSSGM
+1850 LITSSSGM

>member
-125 LTASPTNGG
+125 LTASPANGG

-145 GSSIDLYA
+145 GSSINLYA

-167 DSVISKE
+167 DSVISNE

-220 PGNLSRSIW
+220 PGNLNGSIW

-234 TSTSDVQMITVAGK
+234 ANTSDVQMITVAGK

-275 EIPSYAFDNTNLE
+275 EIPSYAFDYTNLE

-581 GFYELELSNVPTSIT
+581 GCYELELSNVPTSIT

-613 ASKEEQVDLGEI
+613 ASKEEKVDLGEI

-636 LSFNYRKCEDGNA
+636 LSFNYRKCENGNA

-663 VIFGIYNKTQK
+663 VIFSIYNKTQK

-737 EASYGKNFNGS
+737 EASYGKNFNGA

-1110 NGVTLFIYTSGNEV
+1110 SDVEFIV
-1124 RPLEAKYDKKRDKW
+1124 
-1138 IATSKFESDNLPV
+1138 F
-1151 NISAKIDAE
+1151 
-1160 TSAILDIEQWKEM
+1160 
-1173 VGSINN
+1173 
-1179 LIESYR
+1179 
-1185 KNGEIIKTLFNGDE
+1185 
-1199 PLSDEEMAQKLEEL
+1199 
-1213 GLDATHE
+1213 
-1220 VDISDIQ
+1220 
-1227 TAIANMSDEQ
+1227 
-1237 LEQFLEKEYQ
+1237 
-1247 SKLSTSDSLLK
+1247 
-1258 TLTAWQELLTF
+1258 
-1269 DPTKE
+1269 
-1274 CEFSLSNGATLK
+1274 LSNGEHVVLPAEYNSQLDK
-1286 LKKSDGYSKEKL
+1286 FIAIRNFSGDALPINLDVRFMQKHFAEVDFSESFNEEIKL
-1298 LEDGFQCY
+1298 LEDVYGRLQK
-1306 AFNDSSEVFI
+1306 A
-1316 KTLANQETYVDLKRG
+1316 
-1331 IYLEITTSATSEKN
+1331 ATK
-1345 LNLAKKDGDKKGFIQ
+1345 LNLELTEDEDKASTF
-1360 YAQEGIKQINDVVDK
+1360 K
-1375 INKMFGNLLEKA
+1375 ITLPNSSFAELLK
-1387 GQATKVLENAIEEIE
+1387 IEELDYE
-1402 FRLAKADFYIEAA
+1402 LAKARTKQEQFGFVKVDDGYQYDVLESTQTNGYQYTIIDT
-1415 GKKGMKGE
+1415 GKKQAFRFT
-1423 VLKWKVEKLLLQK
+1423 LKNEERTENNKARGDFAKDFLSREENLKYLHGLVK
-1436 NLFLAKDAL
+1436 NGSWIGSANTLYNYIKELDPLGLAKYGSAPSFNQYFDL
-1445 KTANGCFK
+1445 MESYLD
-1453 RLFKALP
+1453 RLETMEKIMVKALSAKCSDNTYRLTQEQREKYGNQISNFDANIGSFYNTFVSYTETYKKALLTSAWIDIIKAAVSLGTGEIAEP
-1460 VVGYLAAAADLISD
+1460 LMKTKMMGKLANNKFMKHWFKTKEKREGYLENLLGLGFGMATDKISGLVNPEEADF
-1474 MNTLITY
+1474 
-1481 YKAIPDPCPE
+1481 
-1491 DQINADTYKSQC
+1491 Q
-1503 FFLGGTVIALATADL
+1503 G
-1518 VGSFTSD
+1518 
-1525 AEIVAGIV
+1525 
-1533 GSFAS
+1533 
-1538 AGISLAGTVWGIVQ
+1538 
-1552 KGVVKLA
+1552 
-1559 RLAFDWAV
+1559 
-1567 DKQIENLGKNIA
+1567 IENEMNQYMADQMNSFGRIYNAILHNIKKDYK
-1579 ALKCIPQGLNPIPP
+1579 KCKSKDDNEDDTPDN
-1593 LPPFDPLNPIHDPSG
+1593 PPFDPLNPIHDPSG

-1858 IAHTETTSITLG
+1858 IAHTETTSSTLG

-2012 KTDKT
+2012 KDDKTDKT

>member
-103 LLKYNPKN
+103 LLKYNPQS

-125 LTASPTNGG
+125 LTASPANGG

-145 GSSIDLYA
+145 GSSINLYA
-153 YPNNGFVF
+153 YPSNGFVF

-167 DSVISKE
+167 DSVISKK

-220 PGNLSRSIW
+220 PGNLSGSIW

-234 TSTSDVQMITVAGK
+234 ASTSDVQMITVAGK
-248 MNDYDFGVANEF
+248 MNNYDFGVANEF

-275 EIPSYAFDNTNLE
+275 EIPSYAFDYTNLE

-301 NAFAYDS
+301 NAFAYAS
-308 RLASVTIYAMTP
+308 RLSSVTIYAMTP

-392 SGQKMHYVMTNRTTY
+392 SGQKMHYVMTNRNTY

-514 IPAQTTY
+514 TPAQTTY

-581 GFYELELSNVPTSIT
+581 GCYELELSNVPTSIT

-613 ASKEEQVDLGEI
+613 ASKEEKVDLGEI

-737 EASYGKNFNGS
+737 EASYGKNFNGA

-1110 NGVTLFIYTSGNEV
+1110 SDVEFIV
-1124 RPLEAKYDKKRDKW
+1124 
-1138 IATSKFESDNLPV
+1138 F
-1151 NISAKIDAE
+1151 
-1160 TSAILDIEQWKEM
+1160 
-1173 VGSINN
+1173 
-1179 LIESYR
+1179 
-1185 KNGEIIKTLFNGDE
+1185 
-1199 PLSDEEMAQKLEEL
+1199 
-1213 GLDATHE
+1213 
-1220 VDISDIQ
+1220 
-1227 TAIANMSDEQ
+1227 
-1237 LEQFLEKEYQ
+1237 
-1247 SKLSTSDSLLK
+1247 
-1258 TLTAWQELLTF
+1258 
-1269 DPTKE
+1269 
-1274 CEFSLSNGATLK
+1274 LSNGEHVVLPAEYNSQLDK
-1286 LKKSDGYSKEKL
+1286 FIAIRNFSGDALPINLDVRFMQKHFAEVDFSESFNEEIKL
-1298 LEDGFQCY
+1298 LEDVYGRLQK
-1306 AFNDSSEVFI
+1306 A
-1316 KTLANQETYVDLKRG
+1316 
-1331 IYLEITTSATSEKN
+1331 ATK
-1345 LNLAKKDGDKKGFIQ
+1345 LNLELTEDEDKASTF
-1360 YAQEGIKQINDVVDK
+1360 K
-1375 INKMFGNLLEKA
+1375 ITLPNSNFAELLK
-1387 GQATKVLENAIEEIE
+1387 IEELDYE
-1402 FRLAKADFYIEAA
+1402 LAKARTKQEQFGFVKVDDGYQYDVLESTQTNGYQYTIIDT
-1415 GKKGMKGE
+1415 GKKQAFRFT
-1423 VLKWKVEKLLLQK
+1423 LKNEERTENNKARGDFAKDFLSREENLKYLHGLVK
-1436 NLFLAKDAL
+1436 NGSWIGSANTLYNYIKELDPLGLAKYGSAPSFNQYFDL
-1445 KTANGCFK
+1445 MESYLD
-1453 RLFKALP
+1453 RLETMEKIMVKALSAKCSDNTYRLTQEQREKYGNQISNFDANIGSFYNTFVSYTETYKKALLTSAWIDIIKAAVSLGTGEIAEP
-1460 VVGYLAAAADLISD
+1460 LMKTKMMGKLANNKFMKHWFKTKEKREGYLENLLGLGFGMATDKISGLVNPEEADF
-1474 MNTLITY
+1474 
-1481 YKAIPDPCPE
+1481 
-1491 DQINADTYKSQC
+1491 Q
-1503 FFLGGTVIALATADL
+1503 G
-1518 VGSFTSD
+1518 
-1525 AEIVAGIV
+1525 
-1533 GSFAS
+1533 
-1538 AGISLAGTVWGIVQ
+1538 
-1552 KGVVKLA
+1552 
-1559 RLAFDWAV
+1559 
-1567 DKQIENLGKNIA
+1567 IENEMNQYMADQMNSFGRIYNAILHNIKKDYK
-1579 ALKCIPQGLNPIPP
+1579 KCKSKDDNEDDTPDN
-1593 LPPFDPLNPIHDPSG
+1593 PPFDPLNPIHDPSG

-1858 IAHTETTSITLG
+1858 IANTETTSITLG

>member
-103 LLKYNPKN
+103 LLKYNPQS
-111 PENPEEMNTKYTVQ
+111 PENPEEMNTKYTVK
-125 LTASPTNGG
+125 LTASPANGG

-153 YPNNGFVF
+153 YPTNGFVF

-371 LPEGIDTKLYEQMWI
+371 LPEGIDTKQYEQMWI

-531 LQLNPLQ
+531 LHLNPLQ

-581 GFYELELSNVPTSIT
+581 GCYELELSNVPTSIT

-613 ASKEEQVDLGEI
+613 ASKEEKVDLGEI

-636 LSFNYRKCEDGNA
+636 LSFNYRKCENGNA

-737 EASYGKNFNGS
+737 EASYGKNFNGA

-1110 NGVTLFIYTSGNEV
+1110 SDVEFIV
-1124 RPLEAKYDKKRDKW
+1124 
-1138 IATSKFESDNLPV
+1138 F
-1151 NISAKIDAE
+1151 
-1160 TSAILDIEQWKEM
+1160 
-1173 VGSINN
+1173 
-1179 LIESYR
+1179 
-1185 KNGEIIKTLFNGDE
+1185 
-1199 PLSDEEMAQKLEEL
+1199 
-1213 GLDATHE
+1213 
-1220 VDISDIQ
+1220 
-1227 TAIANMSDEQ
+1227 
-1237 LEQFLEKEYQ
+1237 
-1247 SKLSTSDSLLK
+1247 
-1258 TLTAWQELLTF
+1258 
-1269 DPTKE
+1269 
-1274 CEFSLSNGATLK
+1274 LSNGEHVVLPAEYNSQLDK
-1286 LKKSDGYSKEKL
+1286 FIAIRNFSGDALPINLDVRFMQKHFAEVDFSESFNEEIKL
-1298 LEDGFQCY
+1298 LEDVYGRLQK
-1306 AFNDSSEVFI
+1306 A
-1316 KTLANQETYVDLKRG
+1316 
-1331 IYLEITTSATSEKN
+1331 ATK
-1345 LNLAKKDGDKKGFIQ
+1345 LNLELTEDEDKASTF
-1360 YAQEGIKQINDVVDK
+1360 K
-1375 INKMFGNLLEKA
+1375 ITLPNSSFAELLK
-1387 GQATKVLENAIEEIE
+1387 IEELDYE
-1402 FRLAKADFYIEAA
+1402 LAKARTKQEQFGFVKVDDGYQYDVLESTQTNGYQYTIIDT
-1415 GKKGMKGE
+1415 GKKQAFRFT
-1423 VLKWKVEKLLLQK
+1423 LKNEERTENNKARGDFAKDFLSREENLKYLHGLVK
-1436 NLFLAKDAL
+1436 NGSWIGSANTLYNYIKELDPLGLAKYGSAPSFNQYFDL
-1445 KTANGCFK
+1445 MESYLD
-1453 RLFKALP
+1453 RLETMEKIMVKALSAKCSDNTYRLTQEQREKYGNQISNFDANIGSFYNTFVSYTETYKKALLTSAWIDIIKAAVSLGTGEIAEP
-1460 VVGYLAAAADLISD
+1460 LMKTKMMGKLANNKFMKHWFKTKEKREGYLENLLGLGFGMATDKISGLVNPEEADF
-1474 MNTLITY
+1474 
-1481 YKAIPDPCPE
+1481 
-1491 DQINADTYKSQC
+1491 Q
-1503 FFLGGTVIALATADL
+1503 G
-1518 VGSFTSD
+1518 
-1525 AEIVAGIV
+1525 
-1533 GSFAS
+1533 
-1538 AGISLAGTVWGIVQ
+1538 
-1552 KGVVKLA
+1552 
-1559 RLAFDWAV
+1559 
-1567 DKQIENLGKNIA
+1567 IENEMNQYMADQMNSFGRIYNAILHNIKKDYK
-1579 ALKCIPQGLNPIPP
+1579 KCKSKDDNEDDTPDN
-1593 LPPFDPLNPIHDPSG
+1593 PPFDPLNPIHDPSG

>member
-1 MLFLCLAQL
+1 MKHRILFMLFLCLAQL

-125 LTASPTNGG
+125 LTASPANGG

-220 PGNLSRSIW
+220 PGNLNGSIW

-234 TSTSDVQMITVAGK
+234 ASTSDVQMITVAGK
-248 MNDYDFGVANEF
+248 MNDYDFGVVNDF

-371 LPEGIDTKLYEQMWI
+371 LPEGIDTKQYEQMWI

-613 ASKEEQVDLGEI
+613 ASKEEKVDLGEI

-737 EASYGKNFNGS
+737 EASYGKNFNGA

-1110 NGVTLFIYTSGNEV
+1110 SDVEFIV
-1124 RPLEAKYDKKRDKW
+1124 
-1138 IATSKFESDNLPV
+1138 F
-1151 NISAKIDAE
+1151 
-1160 TSAILDIEQWKEM
+1160 
-1173 VGSINN
+1173 
-1179 LIESYR
+1179 
-1185 KNGEIIKTLFNGDE
+1185 
-1199 PLSDEEMAQKLEEL
+1199 
-1213 GLDATHE
+1213 
-1220 VDISDIQ
+1220 
-1227 TAIANMSDEQ
+1227 
-1237 LEQFLEKEYQ
+1237 
-1247 SKLSTSDSLLK
+1247 
-1258 TLTAWQELLTF
+1258 
-1269 DPTKE
+1269 
-1274 CEFSLSNGATLK
+1274 LSNGEHVVLPAEYNSQLDK
-1286 LKKSDGYSKEKL
+1286 FIAIRNFSGDALPINLDVRFMQKHFAEVDFSESFNEEIKL
-1298 LEDGFQCY
+1298 LEDVYGRLQK
-1306 AFNDSSEVFI
+1306 A
-1316 KTLANQETYVDLKRG
+1316 
-1331 IYLEITTSATSEKN
+1331 ATK
-1345 LNLAKKDGDKKGFIQ
+1345 LNLELTEDEDKASTF
-1360 YAQEGIKQINDVVDK
+1360 K
-1375 INKMFGNLLEKA
+1375 ITLPNSNFAELLK
-1387 GQATKVLENAIEEIE
+1387 IEELDYE
-1402 FRLAKADFYIEAA
+1402 LAKARTKQEQFGFVKVDDGYQYDVLESTQTNGYQYTIIDT
-1415 GKKGMKGE
+1415 GKKQAFRFT
-1423 VLKWKVEKLLLQK
+1423 LKNEERTENNKARGDFAKDFLSREENLKYLHGLVK
-1436 NLFLAKDAL
+1436 NGSWIGSANTLYNYIKELDPLGLAKYGSAPSFNQYFDL
-1445 KTANGCFK
+1445 MESYLD
-1453 RLFKALP
+1453 RLETMEKIMVKALSAKCSDNTYRLTQEQREKYGNQISNFDANIGSFYNTFVSYTETYKKALLTSAWIDIIKAAVSLGTGEIAEP
-1460 VVGYLAAAADLISD
+1460 LMKTKMMGKLANNKFMKHWFKTKEKREGYLENLLGLGFGMATDKISGLVNPEEADF
-1474 MNTLITY
+1474 
-1481 YKAIPDPCPE
+1481 
-1491 DQINADTYKSQC
+1491 Q
-1503 FFLGGTVIALATADL
+1503 G
-1518 VGSFTSD
+1518 
-1525 AEIVAGIV
+1525 
-1533 GSFAS
+1533 
-1538 AGISLAGTVWGIVQ
+1538 
-1552 KGVVKLA
+1552 
-1559 RLAFDWAV
+1559 
-1567 DKQIENLGKNIA
+1567 IENEMNQYMADQMNSFGRIYNAILHNIKKDYK
-1579 ALKCIPQGLNPIPP
+1579 KCKSKDDNEDDTPDN
-1593 LPPFDPLNPIHDPSG
+1593 PPFDPLNPIHDPSG

-1768 YASRIRIEAEKPF
+1768 YASRIRIAAEKPF

-1842 SAAAGKTL
+1842 SAAAGKPL

>member
-103 LLKYNPKN
+103 LLKYNPQN
-111 PENPEEMNTKYTVQ
+111 PENPEEMNTKYTVK
-125 LTASPTNGG
+125 LTASPANGG

-371 LPEGIDTKLYEQMWI
+371 LPEGIDTKQYEQMWI

-613 ASKEEQVDLGEI
+613 ASKEEKVDLGEI

-636 LSFNYRKCEDGNA
+636 LSFNYRKCENGNA

-737 EASYGKNFNGS
+737 EASYGKNFNGA

-1110 NGVTLFIYTSGNEV
+1110 SDVEFIV
-1124 RPLEAKYDKKRDKW
+1124 
-1138 IATSKFESDNLPV
+1138 F
-1151 NISAKIDAE
+1151 
-1160 TSAILDIEQWKEM
+1160 
-1173 VGSINN
+1173 
-1179 LIESYR
+1179 
-1185 KNGEIIKTLFNGDE
+1185 
-1199 PLSDEEMAQKLEEL
+1199 
-1213 GLDATHE
+1213 
-1220 VDISDIQ
+1220 
-1227 TAIANMSDEQ
+1227 
-1237 LEQFLEKEYQ
+1237 
-1247 SKLSTSDSLLK
+1247 
-1258 TLTAWQELLTF
+1258 
-1269 DPTKE
+1269 
-1274 CEFSLSNGATLK
+1274 LSNGEHVVLPAEYNSQLDK
-1286 LKKSDGYSKEKL
+1286 FIAIRNFSGDALPINLDVRFMQKHFAEVDFSESFNEEIKL
-1298 LEDGFQCY
+1298 LEDVYGRLQK
-1306 AFNDSSEVFI
+1306 A
-1316 KTLANQETYVDLKRG
+1316 
-1331 IYLEITTSATSEKN
+1331 ATK
-1345 LNLAKKDGDKKGFIQ
+1345 LNLELTEDEDKASTF
-1360 YAQEGIKQINDVVDK
+1360 K
-1375 INKMFGNLLEKA
+1375 ITLPNSNFAELLK
-1387 GQATKVLENAIEEIE
+1387 IEELDYE
-1402 FRLAKADFYIEAA
+1402 LAKARTKQEQFGFVKVDDGYQYDVLESTQTNGYQYTIIDT
-1415 GKKGMKGE
+1415 GKKQAFRFT
-1423 VLKWKVEKLLLQK
+1423 LKNEERTENNKARGDFAKDFLSREENLKYLHGLVK
-1436 NLFLAKDAL
+1436 NGSWIGSANTLYNYIKELDPLGLAKYGSAPSFNQYFDL
-1445 KTANGCFK
+1445 MESYLD
-1453 RLFKALP
+1453 RLETMEKIMVKALSAKCSDNTYRLTQEQREKYGNQISNFDANIGSFYNTFVSYTETYKKALLTSAWIDIIKAAVSLGTGEIAEP
-1460 VVGYLAAAADLISD
+1460 LMKTKMMGKLANNKFMKHWFKTKEKREGYLENLLGLGFGMATDKISGLVNPEEADF
-1474 MNTLITY
+1474 
-1481 YKAIPDPCPE
+1481 
-1491 DQINADTYKSQC
+1491 Q
-1503 FFLGGTVIALATADL
+1503 G
-1518 VGSFTSD
+1518 
-1525 AEIVAGIV
+1525 
-1533 GSFAS
+1533 
-1538 AGISLAGTVWGIVQ
+1538 
-1552 KGVVKLA
+1552 
-1559 RLAFDWAV
+1559 
-1567 DKQIENLGKNIA
+1567 IENEMNQYMADQMNSFGRIYNAILHNIKKDYK
-1579 ALKCIPQGLNPIPP
+1579 KCKSKDDNEDDTPDN
-1593 LPPFDPLNPIHDPSG
+1593 PPFDPLNPIHDPSG
-1608 YVYEAVASNRLQG
+1608 YVYEAVTSNRLQG

-2012 KTDKT
+2012 KT

>member
-103 LLKYNPKN
+103 LLKYNPQS
-111 PENPEEMNTKYTVQ
+111 PENPEEMNTKYTVK
-125 LTASPTNGG
+125 LTASPANGG

-301 NAFAYDS
+301 NAFAYAS

-371 LPEGIDTKLYEQMWI
+371 LPEGIDTKQYEQMWI

-613 ASKEEQVDLGEI
+613 ASKEEKVDLGEI

-636 LSFNYRKCEDGNA
+636 LSFNYRKCENGNA

-737 EASYGKNFNGS
+737 EASYGKNFNGA

-1110 NGVTLFIYTSGNEV
+1110 SDVEFIV
-1124 RPLEAKYDKKRDKW
+1124 
-1138 IATSKFESDNLPV
+1138 F
-1151 NISAKIDAE
+1151 
-1160 TSAILDIEQWKEM
+1160 
-1173 VGSINN
+1173 
-1179 LIESYR
+1179 
-1185 KNGEIIKTLFNGDE
+1185 
-1199 PLSDEEMAQKLEEL
+1199 
-1213 GLDATHE
+1213 
-1220 VDISDIQ
+1220 
-1227 TAIANMSDEQ
+1227 
-1237 LEQFLEKEYQ
+1237 
-1247 SKLSTSDSLLK
+1247 
-1258 TLTAWQELLTF
+1258 
-1269 DPTKE
+1269 
-1274 CEFSLSNGATLK
+1274 LSNGEHVVLPAEYNSQLDK
-1286 LKKSDGYSKEKL
+1286 FIAIRNFSGDALPINLDVRFMQKHFAEVDFSESFNEEIKL
-1298 LEDGFQCY
+1298 LEDVYGRLQK
-1306 AFNDSSEVFI
+1306 A
-1316 KTLANQETYVDLKRG
+1316 
-1331 IYLEITTSATSEKN
+1331 ATK
-1345 LNLAKKDGDKKGFIQ
+1345 LNLELTEDEDKASTF
-1360 YAQEGIKQINDVVDK
+1360 K
-1375 INKMFGNLLEKA
+1375 ITLPNSNFAELLK
-1387 GQATKVLENAIEEIE
+1387 IEELDYE
-1402 FRLAKADFYIEAA
+1402 LAKARTKQEQFGFVKVDDGYQYDVLESTQTNGYQYTIIDT
-1415 GKKGMKGE
+1415 GKKQAFRFT
-1423 VLKWKVEKLLLQK
+1423 LKNEERTENNKARGDFAKDFLSREENLKYLHGLVK
-1436 NLFLAKDAL
+1436 NGSWIGSANTLYNYIKELDPLGLAKYGSAPSFNQYFDL
-1445 KTANGCFK
+1445 MESYLD
-1453 RLFKALP
+1453 RLETMEKIMVKALSAKCSDNTYRLTQEQREKYGNQISNFDANIGSFYNTFVSYTETYKKALLTSAWIDIIKAAVSLGTGEIAEP
-1460 VVGYLAAAADLISD
+1460 LMKTKMMGKLANNKFMKHWFKTKEKREGYLENLLGLGFGMATDKISGLVNPEEADF
-1474 MNTLITY
+1474 
-1481 YKAIPDPCPE
+1481 
-1491 DQINADTYKSQC
+1491 Q
-1503 FFLGGTVIALATADL
+1503 G
-1518 VGSFTSD
+1518 
-1525 AEIVAGIV
+1525 
-1533 GSFAS
+1533 
-1538 AGISLAGTVWGIVQ
+1538 
-1552 KGVVKLA
+1552 
-1559 RLAFDWAV
+1559 
-1567 DKQIENLGKNIA
+1567 IENEMNQYMADQMNSFGRIYNAILHNIKKDYK
-1579 ALKCIPQGLNPIPP
+1579 KCKSKDDNEDDTPDN
-1593 LPPFDPLNPIHDPSG
+1593 PPFDPLNPIHDPSG

>member
-125 LTASPTNGG
+125 LTASPANGG

-145 GSSIDLYA
+145 GSSINLYA

-167 DSVISKE
+167 DSVISNE

-220 PGNLSRSIW
+220 PGNLNGSIW

-234 TSTSDVQMITVAGK
+234 ANTSDVQMITVAGK

-275 EIPSYAFDNTNLE
+275 EIPSYAFDYTNLE

-301 NAFAYDS
+301 NAFAYAS

-613 ASKEEQVDLGEI
+613 ASKEEKVDLGEI

-636 LSFNYRKCEDGNA
+636 LSFNYRKCENGNA

-737 EASYGKNFNGS
+737 EASYGKNFNGA

-957 SATYTAKDLSI
+957 STTYTAKDLSI

-1110 NGVTLFIYTSGNEV
+1110 SDVEFIV
-1124 RPLEAKYDKKRDKW
+1124 
-1138 IATSKFESDNLPV
+1138 F
-1151 NISAKIDAE
+1151 
-1160 TSAILDIEQWKEM
+1160 
-1173 VGSINN
+1173 
-1179 LIESYR
+1179 
-1185 KNGEIIKTLFNGDE
+1185 
-1199 PLSDEEMAQKLEEL
+1199 
-1213 GLDATHE
+1213 
-1220 VDISDIQ
+1220 
-1227 TAIANMSDEQ
+1227 
-1237 LEQFLEKEYQ
+1237 
-1247 SKLSTSDSLLK
+1247 
-1258 TLTAWQELLTF
+1258 
-1269 DPTKE
+1269 
-1274 CEFSLSNGATLK
+1274 LSNGEHVVLPAEYNSQLDK
-1286 LKKSDGYSKEKL
+1286 FIAIRNFSGDALPINLDVRFMQKHFAEVDFSESFNEEIKL
-1298 LEDGFQCY
+1298 LEDVYGRLQK
-1306 AFNDSSEVFI
+1306 A
-1316 KTLANQETYVDLKRG
+1316 
-1331 IYLEITTSATSEKN
+1331 ATK
-1345 LNLAKKDGDKKGFIQ
+1345 LNLELTEDEDKASTF
-1360 YAQEGIKQINDVVDK
+1360 K
-1375 INKMFGNLLEKA
+1375 ITLPNSSFAELLK
-1387 GQATKVLENAIEEIE
+1387 IEELDYE
-1402 FRLAKADFYIEAA
+1402 LAKARTKQEQFGFVKVDDGYQYDVLESTQTNGYQYTIIDT
-1415 GKKGMKGE
+1415 GKKQAFRFT
-1423 VLKWKVEKLLLQK
+1423 LKNEERTENNKARGDFAKDFLSREENLKYLHGLVK
-1436 NLFLAKDAL
+1436 NGSWIGSANTLYNYIKELDPLGLAKYGSAPSFNQYFDL
-1445 KTANGCFK
+1445 MESYLD
-1453 RLFKALP
+1453 RLETMEKIMVKALSAKCSDNTYRLTQEQREKYGNQISNFDANIGSFYNTFVSYTETYKKALLTSAWIDIIKAAVSLGTGEIAEP
-1460 VVGYLAAAADLISD
+1460 LMKTKMMGKLANNKFMKHWFKTKEKREGYLENLLGLGFGMATDKISGLVNPEEADF
-1474 MNTLITY
+1474 
-1481 YKAIPDPCPE
+1481 
-1491 DQINADTYKSQC
+1491 Q
-1503 FFLGGTVIALATADL
+1503 G
-1518 VGSFTSD
+1518 
-1525 AEIVAGIV
+1525 
-1533 GSFAS
+1533 
-1538 AGISLAGTVWGIVQ
+1538 
-1552 KGVVKLA
+1552 
-1559 RLAFDWAV
+1559 
-1567 DKQIENLGKNIA
+1567 IENEMNQYMADQMNSFGRIYNAILHNIKKDYK
-1579 ALKCIPQGLNPIPP
+1579 KCKSKDDNEDDTPDN
-1593 LPPFDPLNPIHDPSG
+1593 PPFDPLNPIHDPSG

>member
-167 DSVISKE
+167 DSVISNE

-234 TSTSDVQMITVAGK
+234 ASTSDVQMITVAGK

-581 GFYELELSNVPTSIT
+581 GCYELELSNVPTSIT

-613 ASKEEQVDLGEI
+613 ASKEEKVDLGEI

-636 LSFNYRKCEDGNA
+636 LSFNYRKCENGNA

-737 EASYGKNFNGS
+737 EASYGKNFNGA

-1110 NGVTLFIYTSGNEV
+1110 SDVEFIV
-1124 RPLEAKYDKKRDKW
+1124 
-1138 IATSKFESDNLPV
+1138 F
-1151 NISAKIDAE
+1151 
-1160 TSAILDIEQWKEM
+1160 
-1173 VGSINN
+1173 
-1179 LIESYR
+1179 
-1185 KNGEIIKTLFNGDE
+1185 
-1199 PLSDEEMAQKLEEL
+1199 
-1213 GLDATHE
+1213 
-1220 VDISDIQ
+1220 
-1227 TAIANMSDEQ
+1227 
-1237 LEQFLEKEYQ
+1237 
-1247 SKLSTSDSLLK
+1247 
-1258 TLTAWQELLTF
+1258 
-1269 DPTKE
+1269 
-1274 CEFSLSNGATLK
+1274 LSNGEHVVLPAEYNSQLDK
-1286 LKKSDGYSKEKL
+1286 FIAIRNFSGDALPINLDVRFMQKHFAEVDFSESFNEEIKL
-1298 LEDGFQCY
+1298 LEDVYGRLQK
-1306 AFNDSSEVFI
+1306 A
-1316 KTLANQETYVDLKRG
+1316 
-1331 IYLEITTSATSEKN
+1331 ATK
-1345 LNLAKKDGDKKGFIQ
+1345 LNLELTEDEDKASTF
-1360 YAQEGIKQINDVVDK
+1360 K
-1375 INKMFGNLLEKA
+1375 ITLPNSSFAELLK
-1387 GQATKVLENAIEEIE
+1387 IEELDYE
-1402 FRLAKADFYIEAA
+1402 LAKARTKQEQFGFVKVDDGYQYDVLESTQTNGYQYTIIDT
-1415 GKKGMKGE
+1415 GKKQAFRFT
-1423 VLKWKVEKLLLQK
+1423 LKNEERTENNKARGDFAKDFLSREENLKYLHGLVK
-1436 NLFLAKDAL
+1436 NGSWIGSANTLYNYIKELDPLGLAKYGSAPSFNQYFDL
-1445 KTANGCFK
+1445 MESYLD
-1453 RLFKALP
+1453 RLETMEKIMVKALSAKCSDNTYRLTQEQREKYGNQISNFDANIGSFYNTFVSYTETYKKALLTSAWIDIIKAAVSLGTGEIAEP
-1460 VVGYLAAAADLISD
+1460 LMKTKMMGKLANNKFMKHWFKTKEKREGYLENLLGLGFGMATDKISGLVNPEEADF
-1474 MNTLITY
+1474 
-1481 YKAIPDPCPE
+1481 
-1491 DQINADTYKSQC
+1491 Q
-1503 FFLGGTVIALATADL
+1503 G
-1518 VGSFTSD
+1518 
-1525 AEIVAGIV
+1525 
-1533 GSFAS
+1533 
-1538 AGISLAGTVWGIVQ
+1538 
-1552 KGVVKLA
+1552 
-1559 RLAFDWAV
+1559 
-1567 DKQIENLGKNIA
+1567 IENEMNQYMADQMNSFGRIYNAILHNIKKDYK
-1579 ALKCIPQGLNPIPP
+1579 KCKSKDDNEDDTPDN
-1593 LPPFDPLNPIHDPSG
+1593 PPFDPLNPIHDPSG

>member
-1 MLFLCLAQL
+1 MKHRILFMLFLCLAQL

-27 QVPIRKYSLKLK
+27 QVPIKKYSLKLK
-39 ASPSNGCSFNYASE
+39 ASPVNGCSFNYASE
-53 QKWEASKQ
+53 KKWEASRQ
-61 IYVEAYPNS
+61 IYVEAYPNT
-70 GFQMVAWVCGKD
+70 GFHMVAWVCGKD

-103 LLKYNPKN
+103 LLKYNPQS
-111 PENPEEMNTKYTVQ
+111 PENPEVMNTKYDVQ
-125 LTASPTNGG
+125 LTASPANGG

-140 DRFTA
+140 ARFTA

-153 YPNNGFVF
+153 YPGNGFVF

-167 DSVISKE
+167 DTVISKE

-187 LTAIFEY
+187 ITAIFEY

-208 KELGEVIVDDFK
+208 KELGEVIVDDFT
-220 PGNLSRSIW
+220 PGNLSGSIW
-229 SAING
+229 SAIKG
-234 TSTSDVQMITVAGK
+234 ASTSDVQMITVAGK
-248 MNDYDFGVANEF
+248 MDNYDFSVANDF
-260 SNCTLLDIS
+260 GNCTLLDIS

-275 EIPSYAFDNTNLE
+275 EIPSYAFDYTNLE

-308 RLASVTIYAMTP
+308 RLSSVTIYAMTP
-320 PSVDEKA
+320 PSVDEQA
-327 FRDTGEGLVVYV
+327 FRETGEGLVVYV

-371 LPEGIDTKLYEQMWI
+371 LPEGIDTQLYEQMWI

-392 SGQKMHYVMTNRTTY
+392 SGQKMHYVMTNRNTY
-407 TFANLIKNTSWNVT
+407 TFANLIKNTSWNIT

-443 NVTFKDVAMPQDLN
+443 SVTFKEVAMPQELN
-457 ISVTTPDGNDV
+457 ISVTTPDGKDV

-479 TGSYLAQTG
+479 TGNYLAQAG

-504 LSQELAMEYT
+504 LSQQLAMEYA
-514 IPAQTTY
+514 IPAQTSY
-521 TVKENDNVIK
+521 TVKEKDNVIK

-538 TVKVSG
+538 TVTVSG

-581 GFYELELSNVPTSIT
+581 GCYELQLSNVPTSIT
-596 FNASDYI
+596 YNASDYI
-603 SQSSTYENLA
+603 SQNSTYENLA
-613 ASKEEQVDLGEI
+613 ASKEEKVDLGEI

-649 GEGNAQNWFSDYNN
+649 GEGSAQNWFSDYNN

-685 QIVLLEEVNEGDV
+685 QIVLLEEVNEGDM

-737 EASYGKNFNGS
+737 EASYGKNFNGA

-1110 NGVTLFIYTSGNEV
+1110 SDVEFIV
-1124 RPLEAKYDKKRDKW
+1124 
-1138 IATSKFESDNLPV
+1138 F
-1151 NISAKIDAE
+1151 
-1160 TSAILDIEQWKEM
+1160 
-1173 VGSINN
+1173 
-1179 LIESYR
+1179 
-1185 KNGEIIKTLFNGDE
+1185 
-1199 PLSDEEMAQKLEEL
+1199 
-1213 GLDATHE
+1213 
-1220 VDISDIQ
+1220 
-1227 TAIANMSDEQ
+1227 
-1237 LEQFLEKEYQ
+1237 
-1247 SKLSTSDSLLK
+1247 
-1258 TLTAWQELLTF
+1258 
-1269 DPTKE
+1269 
-1274 CEFSLSNGATLK
+1274 LSNGEHVVLPAEYNSQLDK
-1286 LKKSDGYSKEKL
+1286 FIAIRNFSGDALPINLDVRFMQKHFAEVDFSESFNEEIKL
-1298 LEDGFQCY
+1298 LEDVYGRLQK
-1306 AFNDSSEVFI
+1306 A
-1316 KTLANQETYVDLKRG
+1316 
-1331 IYLEITTSATSEKN
+1331 ATK
-1345 LNLAKKDGDKKGFIQ
+1345 LNLELTEDEDKASTF
-1360 YAQEGIKQINDVVDK
+1360 K
-1375 INKMFGNLLEKA
+1375 ITLPNSNFAELLK
-1387 GQATKVLENAIEEIE
+1387 IEELDYE
-1402 FRLAKADFYIEAA
+1402 LAKARTKQEQFGFVKVDDGYQYDVLESTQTNGYQYTIIDT
-1415 GKKGMKGE
+1415 GKKQAFRFT
-1423 VLKWKVEKLLLQK
+1423 LKNEERTENNKARGDFAKDFLSREENLKYLHGLVK
-1436 NLFLAKDAL
+1436 NGSWIGSTNTLYNYIKELDPLGLAKYGSAPSFNQYFDL
-1445 KTANGCFK
+1445 MESYLD
-1453 RLFKALP
+1453 RLETMEKIMVKALSAKCSDNTYRLTQEQREKYGNQISNFDANIGSFYNTFVSYTETYKKALLTSAWIDIIKAAVSLGTGEIAEP
-1460 VVGYLAAAADLISD
+1460 LMKTKMMGKLANNKFMKHWFKTKEKREGYLENLLGLGFGMATDKISGLVNPEEADF
-1474 MNTLITY
+1474 
-1481 YKAIPDPCPE
+1481 
-1491 DQINADTYKSQC
+1491 Q
-1503 FFLGGTVIALATADL
+1503 G
-1518 VGSFTSD
+1518 
-1525 AEIVAGIV
+1525 
-1533 GSFAS
+1533 
-1538 AGISLAGTVWGIVQ
+1538 
-1552 KGVVKLA
+1552 
-1559 RLAFDWAV
+1559 
-1567 DKQIENLGKNIA
+1567 IENEMNQYMADQMNSFGRIYNAILHNIKKDYK
-1579 ALKCIPQGLNPIPP
+1579 KCKSKDDNEDDTPDN
-1593 LPPFDPLNPIHDPSG
+1593 PPFDPLNPIHDPSG

-1760 AYADESEI
+1760 AYASESEI

-1781 ENKDITLMVS
+1781 ENKEITLMVS

-1814 EVRKILCDSTATIG
+1814 EVHKILCDSMATIG
-1828 YGQSAVINV
+1828 YGQSTVLNV

-1850 LVTSSSGM
+1850 TVTSSSGM

-1881 ELPGTASLF
+1881 ELPGTASIS
-1890 YTIDGYELEAS
+1890 YTIDGYELEAT

-2025 YKNTKGILV
+2025 DKNTKGILV
-2034 TKSKKYINK
+2034 TKSRKYINK

>member
-103 LLKYNPKN
+103 LLKYNPQS
-111 PENPEEMNTKYTVQ
+111 PENPEVMNTKYTVQ
-125 LTASPTNGG
+125 LTASPANGG
-134 SFNFSS
+134 SFNFSN

-145 GSSIDLYA
+145 GSSINLYA
-153 YPNNGFVF
+153 YPSNGFVF

-167 DSVISKE
+167 DSVISNE

-220 PGNLSRSIW
+220 PGNLSGSIW

-234 TSTSDVQMITVAGK
+234 ANTSDVQMITVAGK

-301 NAFAYDS
+301 NAFAYAS
-308 RLASVTIYAMTP
+308 RLSSVTIYAMTP

-521 TVKENDNVIK
+521 TVKENNNVIK

-581 GFYELELSNVPTSIT
+581 GCYELELSNVPTSIT

-613 ASKEEQVDLGEI
+613 ASKEEKVDLGEI

-737 EASYGKNFNGS
+737 EASYGKNFNGA

-911 NRLTIPMARY
+911 NRLTIPMVRY

-1110 NGVTLFIYTSGNEV
+1110 SDVEFIV
-1124 RPLEAKYDKKRDKW
+1124 
-1138 IATSKFESDNLPV
+1138 F
-1151 NISAKIDAE
+1151 
-1160 TSAILDIEQWKEM
+1160 
-1173 VGSINN
+1173 
-1179 LIESYR
+1179 
-1185 KNGEIIKTLFNGDE
+1185 
-1199 PLSDEEMAQKLEEL
+1199 
-1213 GLDATHE
+1213 
-1220 VDISDIQ
+1220 
-1227 TAIANMSDEQ
+1227 
-1237 LEQFLEKEYQ
+1237 
-1247 SKLSTSDSLLK
+1247 
-1258 TLTAWQELLTF
+1258 
-1269 DPTKE
+1269 
-1274 CEFSLSNGATLK
+1274 LSNGEHVVLPAEYNSQLDK
-1286 LKKSDGYSKEKL
+1286 FIAIRNFSGDALPINLDVRFMQKHFAEVDFSESFNEEIKL
-1298 LEDGFQCY
+1298 LEDVYGRLQK
-1306 AFNDSSEVFI
+1306 A
-1316 KTLANQETYVDLKRG
+1316 
-1331 IYLEITTSATSEKN
+1331 ATK
-1345 LNLAKKDGDKKGFIQ
+1345 LNLELTEDEDKASTF
-1360 YAQEGIKQINDVVDK
+1360 K
-1375 INKMFGNLLEKA
+1375 ITLPNSNFAELLK
-1387 GQATKVLENAIEEIE
+1387 IEELDYE
-1402 FRLAKADFYIEAA
+1402 LAKARTKQEQFGFVKVDDGYQYDVLESTQTNGYQYTIIDT
-1415 GKKGMKGE
+1415 GKKQAFRFT
-1423 VLKWKVEKLLLQK
+1423 LKNEERTENNKARGDFAKDFLSREENLKYLHGLVK
-1436 NLFLAKDAL
+1436 NGSWIGSANTLYNYIKELDPLGLAKYGSAPSFNQYFDL
-1445 KTANGCFK
+1445 MESYLD
-1453 RLFKALP
+1453 RLETMEKIMVKALSAKCSDNTYRLTQEQREKYGNQISNFDANIGSFYNTFVSYTETYKKALLTSAWIDIIKAAVSLGTGEIAEP
-1460 VVGYLAAAADLISD
+1460 LMKTKMMGKLANNKFMKHWFKTKEKREGYLENLLGLGFSMATDKISGLVNPEEADF
-1474 MNTLITY
+1474 
-1481 YKAIPDPCPE
+1481 
-1491 DQINADTYKSQC
+1491 Q
-1503 FFLGGTVIALATADL
+1503 G
-1518 VGSFTSD
+1518 
-1525 AEIVAGIV
+1525 
-1533 GSFAS
+1533 
-1538 AGISLAGTVWGIVQ
+1538 
-1552 KGVVKLA
+1552 
-1559 RLAFDWAV
+1559 
-1567 DKQIENLGKNIA
+1567 IENEMNQYMADQMNSFGRIYNAILHNIKKDYK
-1579 ALKCIPQGLNPIPP
+1579 KCKSKDDNEDDTPDN
-1593 LPPFDPLNPIHDPSG
+1593 PPFDPLNPIHDPSG

>member
-103 LLKYNPKN
+103 LLKYNPQS
-111 PENPEEMNTKYTVQ
+111 PENPEEMNTKYTVK
-125 LTASPTNGG
+125 LTASPANGG

-220 PGNLSRSIW
+220 PGNLNGSIW
-229 SAING
+229 SAIKG
-234 TSTSDVQMITVAGK
+234 ASTSDVQMITVAGK
-248 MNDYDFGVANEF
+248 MNDYDFGVVNDF

-371 LPEGIDTKLYEQMWI
+371 LPEGIDTKQYEQMWI

-613 ASKEEQVDLGEI
+613 ASKEEKVDLGEI

-636 LSFNYRKCEDGNA
+636 LSFNYRKCENGNA

-685 QIVLLEEVNEGDV
+685 QIVLLEDVNEGDV

-737 EASYGKNFNGS
+737 EASYGKNFNGA

-1110 NGVTLFIYTSGNEV
+1110 SDVEFIV
-1124 RPLEAKYDKKRDKW
+1124 
-1138 IATSKFESDNLPV
+1138 F
-1151 NISAKIDAE
+1151 
-1160 TSAILDIEQWKEM
+1160 
-1173 VGSINN
+1173 
-1179 LIESYR
+1179 
-1185 KNGEIIKTLFNGDE
+1185 
-1199 PLSDEEMAQKLEEL
+1199 
-1213 GLDATHE
+1213 
-1220 VDISDIQ
+1220 
-1227 TAIANMSDEQ
+1227 
-1237 LEQFLEKEYQ
+1237 
-1247 SKLSTSDSLLK
+1247 
-1258 TLTAWQELLTF
+1258 
-1269 DPTKE
+1269 
-1274 CEFSLSNGATLK
+1274 LSNGEHVVLPAEYNSQLDK
-1286 LKKSDGYSKEKL
+1286 FIAIRNFSGDALPINLDVRFMQKHFAEVDFSESFNEEIKL
-1298 LEDGFQCY
+1298 LEDVYGRLQK
-1306 AFNDSSEVFI
+1306 A
-1316 KTLANQETYVDLKRG
+1316 
-1331 IYLEITTSATSEKN
+1331 ATK
-1345 LNLAKKDGDKKGFIQ
+1345 LNLELTEDEDKASTF
-1360 YAQEGIKQINDVVDK
+1360 K
-1375 INKMFGNLLEKA
+1375 ITLPNSNFAELLK
-1387 GQATKVLENAIEEIE
+1387 IEELDYE
-1402 FRLAKADFYIEAA
+1402 LAKARTKQEQFGFVKVDDGYQYDVLESTQTNGYQYTIIDT
-1415 GKKGMKGE
+1415 GKKQAFRFT
-1423 VLKWKVEKLLLQK
+1423 LKNEERTENNKARGDFAKDFLSREENLKYLHGLVK
-1436 NLFLAKDAL
+1436 NGSWIGSANTLYNYIKELDPLGLAKYGSAPSFNQYFDL
-1445 KTANGCFK
+1445 MESYLD
-1453 RLFKALP
+1453 RLETMEKIMVKALSAKCSDNTYRLTQEQREKYGNQISNFDANIGSFYNTFVSYTETYKKALLTSAWIDIIKAAVSLGTGEIAEP
-1460 VVGYLAAAADLISD
+1460 LMKTKMMGKLANNKFMKHWFKTKEKREGYLENLLGLGFGMATDKISGLVNPEEADF
-1474 MNTLITY
+1474 
-1481 YKAIPDPCPE
+1481 
-1491 DQINADTYKSQC
+1491 Q
-1503 FFLGGTVIALATADL
+1503 G
-1518 VGSFTSD
+1518 
-1525 AEIVAGIV
+1525 
-1533 GSFAS
+1533 
-1538 AGISLAGTVWGIVQ
+1538 
-1552 KGVVKLA
+1552 
-1559 RLAFDWAV
+1559 
-1567 DKQIENLGKNIA
+1567 IENEMNQYMADQMNSFGRIYNAILHNIKKDYK
-1579 ALKCIPQGLNPIPP
+1579 KCKSKDDNEDDTPDN
-1593 LPPFDPLNPIHDPSG
+1593 PPFDPLNPIHDPSG

-1828 YGQSAVINV
+1828 YGQNAVINV

>member
-27 QVPIRKYSLKLK
+27 QVPIKKYSLKLK

-53 QKWEASKQ
+53 KKWEASKQ
-61 IYVEAYPNS
+61 IYVEAYPNT

-103 LLKYNPKN
+103 LLKYNPQS

-125 LTASPTNGG
+125 LTASPANGG

-145 GSSIDLYA
+145 GSSINLYA
-153 YPNNGFVF
+153 YPSNGFVF

-194 DPQNPDNPNKNYWN
+194 DPKNPENPNKNYWN
-208 KELGEVIVDDFK
+208 KELGEVIVDDFT
-220 PGNLSRSIW
+220 PGNLSGSIW
-229 SAING
+229 SAIKG
-234 TSTSDVQMITVAGK
+234 ASTSDVQMITVAGK
-248 MNDYDFGVANEF
+248 MDNYDFSVANDF

-275 EIPSYAFDNTNLE
+275 EIPSYAFDYTNLE

-308 RLASVTIYAMTP
+308 RLSSVTIYAMTP
-320 PSVDEKA
+320 PSVDEQA
-327 FRDTGEGLVVYV
+327 FRETGEGLVVYV

-613 ASKEEQVDLGEI
+613 ASKEEKVDLGEI

-737 EASYGKNFNGS
+737 EASYGKNFNGA

-1110 NGVTLFIYTSGNEV
+1110 SDVEFIV
-1124 RPLEAKYDKKRDKW
+1124 
-1138 IATSKFESDNLPV
+1138 F
-1151 NISAKIDAE
+1151 
-1160 TSAILDIEQWKEM
+1160 
-1173 VGSINN
+1173 
-1179 LIESYR
+1179 
-1185 KNGEIIKTLFNGDE
+1185 
-1199 PLSDEEMAQKLEEL
+1199 
-1213 GLDATHE
+1213 
-1220 VDISDIQ
+1220 
-1227 TAIANMSDEQ
+1227 
-1237 LEQFLEKEYQ
+1237 
-1247 SKLSTSDSLLK
+1247 
-1258 TLTAWQELLTF
+1258 
-1269 DPTKE
+1269 
-1274 CEFSLSNGATLK
+1274 LSNGEHVVLPAEYNSQLDK
-1286 LKKSDGYSKEKL
+1286 FIAIRNFSGDALPINLDVRFMQKHFAEVDFSESFNEEIKL
-1298 LEDGFQCY
+1298 LEDVYGRLQK
-1306 AFNDSSEVFI
+1306 A
-1316 KTLANQETYVDLKRG
+1316 
-1331 IYLEITTSATSEKN
+1331 ATK
-1345 LNLAKKDGDKKGFIQ
+1345 LNLELTEDEDKASTF
-1360 YAQEGIKQINDVVDK
+1360 K
-1375 INKMFGNLLEKA
+1375 ITLPNSNFAELLK
-1387 GQATKVLENAIEEIE
+1387 IEELDYE
-1402 FRLAKADFYIEAA
+1402 LAKARTKQEQFGFVKVDDGYQYDVLESTQTNGYQYTIIDT
-1415 GKKGMKGE
+1415 GKKQAFRFT
-1423 VLKWKVEKLLLQK
+1423 LKNEERTENNKARGDFAKDFLSREENLKYLHGLVK
-1436 NLFLAKDAL
+1436 NGSWIGSANTLYNYIKELDPLGLAKYGSAPSFNQYFDL
-1445 KTANGCFK
+1445 MESYLD
-1453 RLFKALP
+1453 RLETMEKIMVKALSAKCSDNTYRLTQEQREKYGNQISNFDANIGSFYNTFVSYTETYKKALLTSAWIDIIKAAVSLGTGEIAEP
-1460 VVGYLAAAADLISD
+1460 LMKTKMMGKLANNKFMKHWFKTKEKREGYLENLLGLGFGMATDKISGLVNPEEADF
-1474 MNTLITY
+1474 
-1481 YKAIPDPCPE
+1481 
-1491 DQINADTYKSQC
+1491 Q
-1503 FFLGGTVIALATADL
+1503 G
-1518 VGSFTSD
+1518 
-1525 AEIVAGIV
+1525 
-1533 GSFAS
+1533 
-1538 AGISLAGTVWGIVQ
+1538 
-1552 KGVVKLA
+1552 
-1559 RLAFDWAV
+1559 
-1567 DKQIENLGKNIA
+1567 IENEMNQYMADQMNSFGRIYNAILHNIKKDYK
-1579 ALKCIPQGLNPIPP
+1579 KCKSKDDNEDDTPDN
-1593 LPPFDPLNPIHDPSG
+1593 PPFDPLNPIHDPSG

>member
-103 LLKYNPKN
+103 LLKYNPQS
-111 PENPEEMNTKYTVQ
+111 PENPEEMNTKYTVK
-125 LTASPTNGG
+125 LTASPANGG

-220 PGNLSRSIW
+220 PGNLNGSIW

-234 TSTSDVQMITVAGK
+234 ASTSDVQMITVAGK
-248 MNDYDFGVANEF
+248 MNDYDFGVVNDF

-308 RLASVTIYAMTP
+308 RLSSVTIYAMTP

-371 LPEGIDTKLYEQMWI
+371 LPEGIDTKQYEQMWI

-430 AQLNDVEVKDEDV
+430 AQLNNVEVKDEDV

-613 ASKEEQVDLGEI
+613 ASKEEKVDLGEI

-636 LSFNYRKCEDGNA
+636 LSFNYRKCENGNA

-737 EASYGKNFNGS
+737 EASYGKNFNGA

-1110 NGVTLFIYTSGNEV
+1110 SDVEFIV
-1124 RPLEAKYDKKRDKW
+1124 
-1138 IATSKFESDNLPV
+1138 F
-1151 NISAKIDAE
+1151 
-1160 TSAILDIEQWKEM
+1160 
-1173 VGSINN
+1173 
-1179 LIESYR
+1179 
-1185 KNGEIIKTLFNGDE
+1185 
-1199 PLSDEEMAQKLEEL
+1199 
-1213 GLDATHE
+1213 
-1220 VDISDIQ
+1220 
-1227 TAIANMSDEQ
+1227 
-1237 LEQFLEKEYQ
+1237 
-1247 SKLSTSDSLLK
+1247 
-1258 TLTAWQELLTF
+1258 
-1269 DPTKE
+1269 
-1274 CEFSLSNGATLK
+1274 LSNGEHVVLPAEYNSQLDK
-1286 LKKSDGYSKEKL
+1286 FIAIRNFSGDALPINLDVRFMQKHFAEVDFSESFNEEIKL
-1298 LEDGFQCY
+1298 LEDVYGRLQK
-1306 AFNDSSEVFI
+1306 A
-1316 KTLANQETYVDLKRG
+1316 
-1331 IYLEITTSATSEKN
+1331 ATK
-1345 LNLAKKDGDKKGFIQ
+1345 LNLELTEDEDKASTF
-1360 YAQEGIKQINDVVDK
+1360 K
-1375 INKMFGNLLEKA
+1375 ITLPNSNFAELLK
-1387 GQATKVLENAIEEIE
+1387 IEELDYE
-1402 FRLAKADFYIEAA
+1402 LAKARTKQEQFGFVKVDDGYQYDVLESTQTNGYQYTIIDT
-1415 GKKGMKGE
+1415 GKKQAFRFT
-1423 VLKWKVEKLLLQK
+1423 LKNEERTENNKARGDFAKDFLSREENLKYLHGLVK
-1436 NLFLAKDAL
+1436 NGSWIGSANTLYNYIKELDPLGLAKYGSAPSFNQYFDL
-1445 KTANGCFK
+1445 MESYLD
-1453 RLFKALP
+1453 RLETMEKIMVKALSAKCSDNTYRLTQEQREKYGNQISNFDANIGSFYNTFVSYTETYKKALLTSAWIDIIKAAVSLGTGEIAEP
-1460 VVGYLAAAADLISD
+1460 LMKTKMMGKLANNKFMKHWFKTKEKREGYLENLLGLGFGMATDKISGLVNPEEADF
-1474 MNTLITY
+1474 
-1481 YKAIPDPCPE
+1481 
-1491 DQINADTYKSQC
+1491 Q
-1503 FFLGGTVIALATADL
+1503 G
-1518 VGSFTSD
+1518 
-1525 AEIVAGIV
+1525 
-1533 GSFAS
+1533 
-1538 AGISLAGTVWGIVQ
+1538 
-1552 KGVVKLA
+1552 
-1559 RLAFDWAV
+1559 
-1567 DKQIENLGKNIA
+1567 IENEMNQYMADQMNSFGRIYNAILHNIKKDYK
-1579 ALKCIPQGLNPIPP
+1579 KCKSKDDNEDDTPDN
-1593 LPPFDPLNPIHDPSG
+1593 PPFDPLNPIHDPSG

>member
-234 TSTSDVQMITVAGK
+234 ANTSDVQMITVAGK

-260 SNCTLLDIS
+260 SNCNLLDIS

-327 FRDTGEGLVVYV
+327 FRDTGDGLVVYV

-371 LPEGIDTKLYEQMWI
+371 LPEGIDTKQYEQMWI

-613 ASKEEQVDLGEI
+613 ASKEEKVDLGEI

-737 EASYGKNFNGS
+737 EASYGKNFNGA

-1110 NGVTLFIYTSGNEV
+1110 SDVEFIV
-1124 RPLEAKYDKKRDKW
+1124 
-1138 IATSKFESDNLPV
+1138 F
-1151 NISAKIDAE
+1151 
-1160 TSAILDIEQWKEM
+1160 
-1173 VGSINN
+1173 
-1179 LIESYR
+1179 
-1185 KNGEIIKTLFNGDE
+1185 
-1199 PLSDEEMAQKLEEL
+1199 
-1213 GLDATHE
+1213 
-1220 VDISDIQ
+1220 
-1227 TAIANMSDEQ
+1227 
-1237 LEQFLEKEYQ
+1237 
-1247 SKLSTSDSLLK
+1247 
-1258 TLTAWQELLTF
+1258 
-1269 DPTKE
+1269 
-1274 CEFSLSNGATLK
+1274 LSNGEHVVLPAEYNSQLDK
-1286 LKKSDGYSKEKL
+1286 FIAIRNFSGDALPINLDVRFMQKHFAEVDFSESFNEEIKL
-1298 LEDGFQCY
+1298 LEDVYGRLQK
-1306 AFNDSSEVFI
+1306 A
-1316 KTLANQETYVDLKRG
+1316 
-1331 IYLEITTSATSEKN
+1331 ATK
-1345 LNLAKKDGDKKGFIQ
+1345 LNLELTEDEDKASTF
-1360 YAQEGIKQINDVVDK
+1360 K
-1375 INKMFGNLLEKA
+1375 ITLPNSNFAELLK
-1387 GQATKVLENAIEEIE
+1387 IEELDYE
-1402 FRLAKADFYIEAA
+1402 LAKARTKQEQFGFVKVDDGYQYDVLESTQTNGYQYTIIDT
-1415 GKKGMKGE
+1415 GKKQAFRFT
-1423 VLKWKVEKLLLQK
+1423 LKNEERTENNKARGDFAKDFLSREENLKYLHGLVK
-1436 NLFLAKDAL
+1436 NGSWIGSANTLYNYIKELDPLGLAKYGSAPSFNQYFDL
-1445 KTANGCFK
+1445 MESYLD
-1453 RLFKALP
+1453 RLETMEKIMVKALSAKCSDNTYRLTQEQREKYGNQISNFDANIGSFYNTFVSYTETYKKALLTSAWIDIIKAAVSLGTGEIAEP
-1460 VVGYLAAAADLISD
+1460 LMKTKMMGKLANNKFMKHWFKTKEKREGYLENLLGLGFGMATDKISGLVNPEEADF
-1474 MNTLITY
+1474 
-1481 YKAIPDPCPE
+1481 
-1491 DQINADTYKSQC
+1491 Q
-1503 FFLGGTVIALATADL
+1503 G
-1518 VGSFTSD
+1518 
-1525 AEIVAGIV
+1525 
-1533 GSFAS
+1533 
-1538 AGISLAGTVWGIVQ
+1538 
-1552 KGVVKLA
+1552 
-1559 RLAFDWAV
+1559 
-1567 DKQIENLGKNIA
+1567 IENEMNQYMADQMNSFGRIYNAILHNIKKDYK
-1579 ALKCIPQGLNPIPP
+1579 KCKSKDDNEDDTPDN
-1593 LPPFDPLNPIHDPSG
+1593 PPFDPLNPIHDPSG

>member
-103 LLKYNPKN
+103 LLKYNPQS

-125 LTASPTNGG
+125 LTASPANGG

-145 GSSIDLYA
+145 GSSINLYA
-153 YPNNGFVF
+153 YPSNGFVF

-167 DSVISKE
+167 DSVISNE

-220 PGNLSRSIW
+220 PGNLSGSIW

-234 TSTSDVQMITVAGK
+234 ASTSDVQMITVAGK
-248 MNDYDFGVANEF
+248 MDNYDFSVANDF

-275 EIPSYAFDNTNLE
+275 EIPSYAFDYTNLE

-301 NAFAYDS
+301 NAFAYAS

-488 NMSGLLA
+488 NMNGLLA

-613 ASKEEQVDLGEI
+613 ASKEEKVDLGEI

-737 EASYGKNFNGS
+737 EASYGKNFNGA

-993 YDGDVLIGQTTS
+993 YDGNVLIGQTTS

-1110 NGVTLFIYTSGNEV
+1110 SDVEFIV
-1124 RPLEAKYDKKRDKW
+1124 
-1138 IATSKFESDNLPV
+1138 F
-1151 NISAKIDAE
+1151 
-1160 TSAILDIEQWKEM
+1160 
-1173 VGSINN
+1173 
-1179 LIESYR
+1179 
-1185 KNGEIIKTLFNGDE
+1185 
-1199 PLSDEEMAQKLEEL
+1199 
-1213 GLDATHE
+1213 
-1220 VDISDIQ
+1220 
-1227 TAIANMSDEQ
+1227 
-1237 LEQFLEKEYQ
+1237 
-1247 SKLSTSDSLLK
+1247 
-1258 TLTAWQELLTF
+1258 
-1269 DPTKE
+1269 
-1274 CEFSLSNGATLK
+1274 LSNGEHVVLPAEYNSQLDK
-1286 LKKSDGYSKEKL
+1286 FIAIRNFSGDALPINLDVRFMQKHFAEVDFSESFNEEIKL
-1298 LEDGFQCY
+1298 LEDVYGRLQK
-1306 AFNDSSEVFI
+1306 A
-1316 KTLANQETYVDLKRG
+1316 
-1331 IYLEITTSATSEKN
+1331 ATK
-1345 LNLAKKDGDKKGFIQ
+1345 LNLELTEDEDKASTF
-1360 YAQEGIKQINDVVDK
+1360 K
-1375 INKMFGNLLEKA
+1375 ITLPNSNFAELLK
-1387 GQATKVLENAIEEIE
+1387 IEELDYE
-1402 FRLAKADFYIEAA
+1402 LAKARTKQEQFGFVKVDDGYQYDVLESTQTNGYQYTIIDT
-1415 GKKGMKGE
+1415 GKKQAFRFT
-1423 VLKWKVEKLLLQK
+1423 LKNEERTENNKARGDFAKDFLSREENLKYLHGLVK
-1436 NLFLAKDAL
+1436 NGSWIGSANTLYNYIKELDPLGLAKYGSAPSFNQYFDL
-1445 KTANGCFK
+1445 MESYLD
-1453 RLFKALP
+1453 RLETMEKIMVKALSAKCSDNTYRLTQEQREKYGNQISNFDANIGSFYNTFVSYTETYKKALLTSAWIDIIKAAVSLGTGEIAEP
-1460 VVGYLAAAADLISD
+1460 LMKTKMMGKLANNKFMKHWFKTKEKREGYLENLLGLGFGMATDKISGLVNPEEADF
-1474 MNTLITY
+1474 
-1481 YKAIPDPCPE
+1481 
-1491 DQINADTYKSQC
+1491 Q
-1503 FFLGGTVIALATADL
+1503 G
-1518 VGSFTSD
+1518 
-1525 AEIVAGIV
+1525 
-1533 GSFAS
+1533 
-1538 AGISLAGTVWGIVQ
+1538 
-1552 KGVVKLA
+1552 
-1559 RLAFDWAV
+1559 
-1567 DKQIENLGKNIA
+1567 IENEMNQYMADQMNSFGRIYNAILHNIKKDYK
-1579 ALKCIPQGLNPIPP
+1579 KCKSKDDNEDDTPDN
-1593 LPPFDPLNPIHDPSG
+1593 PPFDPLNPIHDPSG

-1858 IAHTETTSITLG
+1858 IANTETTSITLG

-1930 TAITLACATQGATI
+1930 TTITLACATQGATI

>member
-125 LTASPTNGG
+125 LTASPANGG

-220 PGNLSRSIW
+220 PGNLNGSIW
-229 SAING
+229 SAIKG
-234 TSTSDVQMITVAGK
+234 ASTSDVQMITVAGK
-248 MNDYDFGVANEF
+248 MNDYDFGVVNDF

-371 LPEGIDTKLYEQMWI
+371 LPEGIDTKQYEQMWI

-613 ASKEEQVDLGEI
+613 ASKEEKVDLGEI

-636 LSFNYRKCEDGNA
+636 LSFNYRKCENGNA

-685 QIVLLEEVNEGDV
+685 QIVLLEDVNEGDV

-737 EASYGKNFNGS
+737 EASYGKNFNGA

-1110 NGVTLFIYTSGNEV
+1110 SDVEFIV
-1124 RPLEAKYDKKRDKW
+1124 
-1138 IATSKFESDNLPV
+1138 F
-1151 NISAKIDAE
+1151 
-1160 TSAILDIEQWKEM
+1160 
-1173 VGSINN
+1173 
-1179 LIESYR
+1179 
-1185 KNGEIIKTLFNGDE
+1185 
-1199 PLSDEEMAQKLEEL
+1199 
-1213 GLDATHE
+1213 
-1220 VDISDIQ
+1220 
-1227 TAIANMSDEQ
+1227 
-1237 LEQFLEKEYQ
+1237 
-1247 SKLSTSDSLLK
+1247 
-1258 TLTAWQELLTF
+1258 
-1269 DPTKE
+1269 
-1274 CEFSLSNGATLK
+1274 LSNGEHVVLPAEYNSQLDK
-1286 LKKSDGYSKEKL
+1286 FIAIRNFSGDALPINLDVRFMQKHFAEVDFSESFNEEIKL
-1298 LEDGFQCY
+1298 LEDVYGRLQK
-1306 AFNDSSEVFI
+1306 A
-1316 KTLANQETYVDLKRG
+1316 
-1331 IYLEITTSATSEKN
+1331 ATK
-1345 LNLAKKDGDKKGFIQ
+1345 LNLELTEDEDKASTF
-1360 YAQEGIKQINDVVDK
+1360 K
-1375 INKMFGNLLEKA
+1375 ITLPNSNFAELLK
-1387 GQATKVLENAIEEIE
+1387 IEELDYE
-1402 FRLAKADFYIEAA
+1402 LAKARTKQEQFGFVKVDDGYQYDVLESTQTNGYQYTIIDT
-1415 GKKGMKGE
+1415 GKKQAFRFT
-1423 VLKWKVEKLLLQK
+1423 LKNEERTENNKARGDFAKDFLSREENLKYLHGLVK
-1436 NLFLAKDAL
+1436 NGSWIGSANTLYNYIKELDPLGLAKYGSAPSFNQYFDL
-1445 KTANGCFK
+1445 MESYLD
-1453 RLFKALP
+1453 RLETMEKIMVKALSAKCSDNTYRLTQEQREKYGNQISNFDANIGSFYNTFVSYTETYKKALLTSAWIDIIKAAVSLGTGEIAEP
-1460 VVGYLAAAADLISD
+1460 LMKTKMMGKLANNKFMKHWFKTKEKREGYLENLLGLGFGMATDKISGLVNPEEADF
-1474 MNTLITY
+1474 
-1481 YKAIPDPCPE
+1481 
-1491 DQINADTYKSQC
+1491 Q
-1503 FFLGGTVIALATADL
+1503 G
-1518 VGSFTSD
+1518 
-1525 AEIVAGIV
+1525 
-1533 GSFAS
+1533 
-1538 AGISLAGTVWGIVQ
+1538 
-1552 KGVVKLA
+1552 
-1559 RLAFDWAV
+1559 
-1567 DKQIENLGKNIA
+1567 IENEMNQYMADQMNSFGRIYNAILHNIKKDYK
-1579 ALKCIPQGLNPIPP
+1579 KCKSKDDNEDDTPDN
-1593 LPPFDPLNPIHDPSG
+1593 PPFDPLNPIHDPSG

-1828 YGQSAVINV
+1828 YGQNAVINV

>member
-1 MLFLCLAQL
+1 MKHRILFMLFLCLAQL

-220 PGNLSRSIW
+220 PGNLSGSIW

-234 TSTSDVQMITVAGK
+234 ASTSDVQMITVAGK

-275 EIPSYAFDNTNLE
+275 EIPSYAFDYTNLE

-301 NAFAYDS
+301 NAFAYAS

-371 LPEGIDTKLYEQMWI
+371 LPEGIDTKQYEQMLI

-613 ASKEEQVDLGEI
+613 ASKEEKVDLGEI

-737 EASYGKNFNGS
+737 EASYGKNFNGA

-1110 NGVTLFIYTSGNEV
+1110 SDVEFIV
-1124 RPLEAKYDKKRDKW
+1124 
-1138 IATSKFESDNLPV
+1138 F
-1151 NISAKIDAE
+1151 
-1160 TSAILDIEQWKEM
+1160 
-1173 VGSINN
+1173 
-1179 LIESYR
+1179 
-1185 KNGEIIKTLFNGDE
+1185 
-1199 PLSDEEMAQKLEEL
+1199 
-1213 GLDATHE
+1213 
-1220 VDISDIQ
+1220 
-1227 TAIANMSDEQ
+1227 
-1237 LEQFLEKEYQ
+1237 
-1247 SKLSTSDSLLK
+1247 
-1258 TLTAWQELLTF
+1258 
-1269 DPTKE
+1269 
-1274 CEFSLSNGATLK
+1274 LSNGEHVVLPAEYNSQLDK
-1286 LKKSDGYSKEKL
+1286 FIAIRNFSGDALPINLDVRFMQKHFAEVDFSESFNEEIKL
-1298 LEDGFQCY
+1298 LEDVYGRLQK
-1306 AFNDSSEVFI
+1306 A
-1316 KTLANQETYVDLKRG
+1316 
-1331 IYLEITTSATSEKN
+1331 ATK
-1345 LNLAKKDGDKKGFIQ
+1345 LNLELTEDEDKASTF
-1360 YAQEGIKQINDVVDK
+1360 K
-1375 INKMFGNLLEKA
+1375 ITLPNSNFAELLK
-1387 GQATKVLENAIEEIE
+1387 IEELDYE
-1402 FRLAKADFYIEAA
+1402 LAKARTKQEQFGFVKVDDGYQYDVLESTQTNGYQYTIIDT
-1415 GKKGMKGE
+1415 GKKQAFRFT
-1423 VLKWKVEKLLLQK
+1423 LKNEERTENNKARGDFAKDFLSREENLKYLHGLVK
-1436 NLFLAKDAL
+1436 NGSWIGSANTLYNYIKELDPLGLAKYGSAPSFNQYFDL
-1445 KTANGCFK
+1445 MESYLD
-1453 RLFKALP
+1453 RLETMEKIMVKALSAKCSDNTYRLTQEQREKYGNQISNFDANIGSFYNTFVSYTETYKKALLTSAWIDIIKAAVSLGTGEIAEP
-1460 VVGYLAAAADLISD
+1460 LMKTKMMGKLANNKFMKHWFKTKEKREGYLENLLGLGFGMATDKISGLVNPEEADF
-1474 MNTLITY
+1474 
-1481 YKAIPDPCPE
+1481 
-1491 DQINADTYKSQC
+1491 Q
-1503 FFLGGTVIALATADL
+1503 G
-1518 VGSFTSD
+1518 
-1525 AEIVAGIV
+1525 
-1533 GSFAS
+1533 
-1538 AGISLAGTVWGIVQ
+1538 
-1552 KGVVKLA
+1552 
-1559 RLAFDWAV
+1559 
-1567 DKQIENLGKNIA
+1567 IENEMNQYMADQMNSFGRIYNAILHNIKKDYK
-1579 ALKCIPQGLNPIPP
+1579 KCKSKDDNEDDTPDN
-1593 LPPFDPLNPIHDPSG
+1593 PPFDPLNPIHDPSG

>member
-103 LLKYNPKN
+103 LLKYNPQN

-125 LTASPTNGG
+125 LTASPANGG

-153 YPNNGFVF
+153 YPTNGFVF

-167 DSVISKE
+167 DSVISNE

-234 TSTSDVQMITVAGK
+234 NSTSDVQMITVAGK
-248 MNDYDFGVANEF
+248 MNDYDLGVANEF

-371 LPEGIDTKLYEQMWI
+371 LPEGIDTKQYEQMWI

-737 EASYGKNFNGS
+737 EASYGKNFNGA

-817 KVESGNIAKVVID
+817 KVESGNIAKVVIN

-1110 NGVTLFIYTSGNEV
+1110 SDVEFIV
-1124 RPLEAKYDKKRDKW
+1124 
-1138 IATSKFESDNLPV
+1138 F
-1151 NISAKIDAE
+1151 
-1160 TSAILDIEQWKEM
+1160 
-1173 VGSINN
+1173 
-1179 LIESYR
+1179 
-1185 KNGEIIKTLFNGDE
+1185 
-1199 PLSDEEMAQKLEEL
+1199 
-1213 GLDATHE
+1213 
-1220 VDISDIQ
+1220 
-1227 TAIANMSDEQ
+1227 
-1237 LEQFLEKEYQ
+1237 
-1247 SKLSTSDSLLK
+1247 
-1258 TLTAWQELLTF
+1258 
-1269 DPTKE
+1269 
-1274 CEFSLSNGATLK
+1274 LSNGEHVVLPAEYNSQLDK
-1286 LKKSDGYSKEKL
+1286 FIAIRNFSGDALPINLDVRFMQKHFAEVDFSESFNEEIKL
-1298 LEDGFQCY
+1298 LEDVYGRLQK
-1306 AFNDSSEVFI
+1306 A
-1316 KTLANQETYVDLKRG
+1316 
-1331 IYLEITTSATSEKN
+1331 ATK
-1345 LNLAKKDGDKKGFIQ
+1345 LNLELTEDEDKASTF
-1360 YAQEGIKQINDVVDK
+1360 K
-1375 INKMFGNLLEKA
+1375 ITLPNSNFAELLK
-1387 GQATKVLENAIEEIE
+1387 IEELDYE
-1402 FRLAKADFYIEAA
+1402 LAKARTKQEQFGFVKVDDGYQYDVLESTQTNGYQYTIIDT
-1415 GKKGMKGE
+1415 GKKQAFRFT
-1423 VLKWKVEKLLLQK
+1423 LKNEERTENNKARGDFAKDFLSREENLKYLHGLVK
-1436 NLFLAKDAL
+1436 NGSWIGSANTLYNYIKELDPLGLAKYGSAPSFNQYFDL
-1445 KTANGCFK
+1445 MESYLD
-1453 RLFKALP
+1453 RLETMEKIMVKALSAKCSDNTYRLTQEQREKYGNQISNFDANIGSFYNTFVSYTETYKKALLTSAWIDIIKAAVSLGTGEIAEP
-1460 VVGYLAAAADLISD
+1460 LMKTKMMGKLANNKFMKHWFKTKEKREGYLENLLGLGFGMATDKISGLVNPEEADF
-1474 MNTLITY
+1474 
-1481 YKAIPDPCPE
+1481 
-1491 DQINADTYKSQC
+1491 Q
-1503 FFLGGTVIALATADL
+1503 G
-1518 VGSFTSD
+1518 
-1525 AEIVAGIV
+1525 
-1533 GSFAS
+1533 
-1538 AGISLAGTVWGIVQ
+1538 
-1552 KGVVKLA
+1552 
-1559 RLAFDWAV
+1559 
-1567 DKQIENLGKNIA
+1567 IENEMNQYMADQMNSFGRIYNAILHNIKKDYK
-1579 ALKCIPQGLNPIPP
+1579 KCKSKDDNEDDTPDN
-1593 LPPFDPLNPIHDPSG
+1593 PPFDPLNPIHDPSG

>member
-27 QVPIRKYSLKLK
+27 QVPIWKYSLKLK

-103 LLKYNPKN
+103 LLKYNPQS

-125 LTASPTNGG
+125 LTASPANGG

-145 GSSIDLYA
+145 GSSINLYA
-153 YPNNGFVF
+153 YPSNGFVF

-167 DSVISKE
+167 DSVISNE

-220 PGNLSRSIW
+220 PGNLNGSIW

-234 TSTSDVQMITVAGK
+234 ANTSDVQMITVAGK
-248 MNDYDFGVANEF
+248 MNNYDFSVANDF

-275 EIPSYAFDNTNLE
+275 EIPSYAFDYTNLE

-308 RLASVTIYAMTP
+308 RLSSVTIYAMTP
-320 PSVDEKA
+320 PSVDEQA
-327 FRDTGEGLVVYV
+327 FRETGEGLVVYV

-613 ASKEEQVDLGEI
+613 ASKEEKVDLGEI

-636 LSFNYRKCEDGNA
+636 LSFNYRKCENGNA

-737 EASYGKNFNGS
+737 EASYGKNFNGA

-1110 NGVTLFIYTSGNEV
+1110 SDVEFIV
-1124 RPLEAKYDKKRDKW
+1124 
-1138 IATSKFESDNLPV
+1138 F
-1151 NISAKIDAE
+1151 
-1160 TSAILDIEQWKEM
+1160 
-1173 VGSINN
+1173 
-1179 LIESYR
+1179 
-1185 KNGEIIKTLFNGDE
+1185 
-1199 PLSDEEMAQKLEEL
+1199 
-1213 GLDATHE
+1213 
-1220 VDISDIQ
+1220 
-1227 TAIANMSDEQ
+1227 
-1237 LEQFLEKEYQ
+1237 
-1247 SKLSTSDSLLK
+1247 
-1258 TLTAWQELLTF
+1258 
-1269 DPTKE
+1269 
-1274 CEFSLSNGATLK
+1274 LSNGEHVVLPAEYNSQLDK
-1286 LKKSDGYSKEKL
+1286 FIAIRNFSGDALPINLDVRFMQKHFAEVDFSESFNEEIKL
-1298 LEDGFQCY
+1298 LEDVYGRLQK
-1306 AFNDSSEVFI
+1306 A
-1316 KTLANQETYVDLKRG
+1316 
-1331 IYLEITTSATSEKN
+1331 ATK
-1345 LNLAKKDGDKKGFIQ
+1345 LNLELTEDEDKASTF
-1360 YAQEGIKQINDVVDK
+1360 K
-1375 INKMFGNLLEKA
+1375 ITLPNSNFAELLK
-1387 GQATKVLENAIEEIE
+1387 IEELDYE
-1402 FRLAKADFYIEAA
+1402 LAKARTKQEQFGFVKVDDGYQYDVLESTQTNGYQYTIIDT
-1415 GKKGMKGE
+1415 GKKQAFRFT
-1423 VLKWKVEKLLLQK
+1423 LKNEERTENNKARGDFAKDFLSREENLKYLHGLVK
-1436 NLFLAKDAL
+1436 NGSWIGSANTLYNYIKELDPLGLAKYGSAPSFNQYFDL
-1445 KTANGCFK
+1445 MESYLD
-1453 RLFKALP
+1453 RLETMEKIMVKALSAKCSDNTYRLTQEQREKYGNQISNFDANIGSFYNTFVSYTETYKKALLTSAWIDIIKAAVSLGTGEIAEP
-1460 VVGYLAAAADLISD
+1460 LMKTKMMGKLANNKFMKHWFKTKEKREGYLENLLGLGFGMATDKISGLVNPEEADF
-1474 MNTLITY
+1474 
-1481 YKAIPDPCPE
+1481 
-1491 DQINADTYKSQC
+1491 Q
-1503 FFLGGTVIALATADL
+1503 G
-1518 VGSFTSD
+1518 
-1525 AEIVAGIV
+1525 
-1533 GSFAS
+1533 
-1538 AGISLAGTVWGIVQ
+1538 
-1552 KGVVKLA
+1552 
-1559 RLAFDWAV
+1559 
-1567 DKQIENLGKNIA
+1567 IENEMNQYMADQMNSFGRIYNAILHNIKKDYK
-1579 ALKCIPQGLNPIPP
+1579 KCKSKDDNEDDTPDN
-1593 LPPFDPLNPIHDPSG
+1593 PPFDPLNPIHDPSG

-1760 AYADESEI
+1760 AYASESEI

-1781 ENKDITLMVS
+1781 ENKEITLMVS

-1814 EVRKILCDSTATIG
+1814 EVRKILCDSMATIG
-1828 YGQSAVINV
+1828 YGQSAVLNV

-1858 IAHTETTSITLG
+1858 IANTETTSITLG

-1881 ELPGTASLF
+1881 ELPGTASIS
-1890 YTIDGYELEAS
+1890 YTIDGYELEAT

-1997 DSTSGIRQITCNEDD
+1997 DSTSGIRQIISNGDA
-2012 KTDKT
+2012 KTGKT

-2025 YKNTKGILV
+2025 DKNTKGILV
-2034 TKSKKYINK
+2034 TKSRKYINK

>member
-234 TSTSDVQMITVAGK
+234 ANTSDVQMITVAGK

-275 EIPSYAFDNTNLE
+275 EIPSYAFDYTNLE

-301 NAFAYDS
+301 NAFAYTS
-308 RLASVTIYAMTP
+308 RLSSVTIYAMTP

-327 FRDTGEGLVVYV
+327 FRDTGDGLVVYV

-443 NVTFKDVAMPQDLN
+443 NVTFKNVAMPQDLN

-613 ASKEEQVDLGEI
+613 ASKEEKVDLGEI

-649 GEGNAQNWFSDYNN
+649 GEGSAQNWFSDYNN

-718 IDGQMKANTNIS
+718 IDGQMKANTTIS

-737 EASYGKNFNGS
+737 EASYGKNFNGA

-830 QIPTLNESKLYYTGE
+830 QIPTLNESKLYYTGD

-1110 NGVTLFIYTSGNEV
+1110 SDVEFIV
-1124 RPLEAKYDKKRDKW
+1124 
-1138 IATSKFESDNLPV
+1138 F
-1151 NISAKIDAE
+1151 
-1160 TSAILDIEQWKEM
+1160 
-1173 VGSINN
+1173 
-1179 LIESYR
+1179 
-1185 KNGEIIKTLFNGDE
+1185 
-1199 PLSDEEMAQKLEEL
+1199 
-1213 GLDATHE
+1213 
-1220 VDISDIQ
+1220 
-1227 TAIANMSDEQ
+1227 
-1237 LEQFLEKEYQ
+1237 
-1247 SKLSTSDSLLK
+1247 
-1258 TLTAWQELLTF
+1258 
-1269 DPTKE
+1269 
-1274 CEFSLSNGATLK
+1274 LSNGEHVVLPAEYNSQLDK
-1286 LKKSDGYSKEKL
+1286 FIAIRNFSGDALPINLDVRFMQKHFAEVDFSESFNEEIKL
-1298 LEDGFQCY
+1298 LEDVYGRLQK
-1306 AFNDSSEVFI
+1306 A
-1316 KTLANQETYVDLKRG
+1316 
-1331 IYLEITTSATSEKN
+1331 ATK
-1345 LNLAKKDGDKKGFIQ
+1345 LNLELTEDEDKASTF
-1360 YAQEGIKQINDVVDK
+1360 K
-1375 INKMFGNLLEKA
+1375 ITLPNSNFAELLK
-1387 GQATKVLENAIEEIE
+1387 IEELDYE
-1402 FRLAKADFYIEAA
+1402 LAKARTKQEQFGFVKVDDGYQYDVLESTQTNGYQYTIIDT
-1415 GKKGMKGE
+1415 GKKQAFRFT
-1423 VLKWKVEKLLLQK
+1423 LKNEERTENNKARGDFAKDFLSREENLKYLHGLVK
-1436 NLFLAKDAL
+1436 NGSWIGSANTLYNYIKELDPLGLAKYGSAPSFNQYFDL
-1445 KTANGCFK
+1445 MESYLD
-1453 RLFKALP
+1453 RLETMEKIMVKALSAKCSDNTYRLTQEQREKYGNQISNFDANIGSFYNTFVSYTETYKKALLTSAWIDIIKAAVSLGTGEIAEP
-1460 VVGYLAAAADLISD
+1460 LMKTKMMGKLANNKFMKHWFKTKEKREGYLENLLGLGFGMATDKISGLVNPEEADF
-1474 MNTLITY
+1474 
-1481 YKAIPDPCPE
+1481 
-1491 DQINADTYKSQC
+1491 Q
-1503 FFLGGTVIALATADL
+1503 G
-1518 VGSFTSD
+1518 
-1525 AEIVAGIV
+1525 
-1533 GSFAS
+1533 
-1538 AGISLAGTVWGIVQ
+1538 
-1552 KGVVKLA
+1552 
-1559 RLAFDWAV
+1559 
-1567 DKQIENLGKNIA
+1567 IENEMNQYMADQMNSFGRIYNAILHNIKKDYK
-1579 ALKCIPQGLNPIPP
+1579 KCKSKDDNEDDTPDN
-1593 LPPFDPLNPIHDPSG
+1593 PPFDPLNPIHDPSG

-1760 AYADESEI
+1760 AYASESEI

-1781 ENKDITLMVS
+1781 ENKEITLMVS

-1814 EVRKILCDSTATIG
+1814 EVRKILCDSMATIG
-1828 YGQSAVINV
+1828 YGQSAVLNV

-1850 LVTSSSGM
+1850 TVTSSSGM
-1858 IAHTETTSITLG
+1858 IAHTETTGITLG

-1881 ELPGTASLF
+1881 ELPGTASIS
-1890 YTIDGYELEAS
+1890 YTIDGYELEAT

>member
-27 QVPIRKYSLKLK
+27 QVPIKKYSLKLK
-39 ASPSNGCSFNYASE
+39 ASQVNGCSFNYASE
-53 QKWEASKQ
+53 KKWEASKQ
-61 IYVEAYPNS
+61 IYVEAYPNT

-103 LLKYNPKN
+103 LLKYNPQS
-111 PENPEEMNTKYTVQ
+111 PENPEVMNTKYDVQ
-125 LTASPTNGG
+125 LTASPANGG

-140 DRFTA
+140 ARFTA

-153 YPNNGFVF
+153 YPGNGFVF
-161 RKWMSG
+161 RKWVSG

-234 TSTSDVQMITVAGK
+234 ANTSDVQMITVAGK

-308 RLASVTIYAMTP
+308 RLSSVTIYAMTP

-613 ASKEEQVDLGEI
+613 ASKEEKVDLGEI

-636 LSFNYRKCEDGNA
+636 LSFNYRKCENGNA

-737 EASYGKNFNGS
+737 EASYGKNFNGA

-975 KTQIAVSGTAVG
+975 KTQIAISGTAVG

-1110 NGVTLFIYTSGNEV
+1110 SDVEFIV
-1124 RPLEAKYDKKRDKW
+1124 
-1138 IATSKFESDNLPV
+1138 F
-1151 NISAKIDAE
+1151 
-1160 TSAILDIEQWKEM
+1160 
-1173 VGSINN
+1173 
-1179 LIESYR
+1179 
-1185 KNGEIIKTLFNGDE
+1185 
-1199 PLSDEEMAQKLEEL
+1199 
-1213 GLDATHE
+1213 
-1220 VDISDIQ
+1220 
-1227 TAIANMSDEQ
+1227 
-1237 LEQFLEKEYQ
+1237 
-1247 SKLSTSDSLLK
+1247 
-1258 TLTAWQELLTF
+1258 
-1269 DPTKE
+1269 
-1274 CEFSLSNGATLK
+1274 LSNGEHVVLPAEYNSQLDK
-1286 LKKSDGYSKEKL
+1286 FIAIRNFSGDALPINLDVRFMQKHFAEVDFSESFNEEIKL
-1298 LEDGFQCY
+1298 LEDVYGRLQK
-1306 AFNDSSEVFI
+1306 A
-1316 KTLANQETYVDLKRG
+1316 
-1331 IYLEITTSATSEKN
+1331 ATK
-1345 LNLAKKDGDKKGFIQ
+1345 LNLELTEDEDKASTF
-1360 YAQEGIKQINDVVDK
+1360 K
-1375 INKMFGNLLEKA
+1375 ITLPNSNFAELLK
-1387 GQATKVLENAIEEIE
+1387 IEELDYE
-1402 FRLAKADFYIEAA
+1402 LAKARTKQEQFGFVKVDDGYQYDVLESTQTNGYQYTIIDT
-1415 GKKGMKGE
+1415 GKKQAFRFT
-1423 VLKWKVEKLLLQK
+1423 LKNEERTENNKARGDFAKDFLSREENLKYLHGLVK
-1436 NLFLAKDAL
+1436 NGSWIGSANTLYNYIKELDPLGLAKYGSAPSFNQYFDL
-1445 KTANGCFK
+1445 MESYLD
-1453 RLFKALP
+1453 RLETMEKIMVKALSAKCSDNTYRLTQEQREKYGNQISNFDANIGSFYNTFVSYTETYKKALLTSAWIDIIKAAVSLGTGEIAEP
-1460 VVGYLAAAADLISD
+1460 LMKTKMMGKLANNKFMKHWFKTKEKREGYLENLLGLGFGMATDKISGLVNPEEADF
-1474 MNTLITY
+1474 
-1481 YKAIPDPCPE
+1481 
-1491 DQINADTYKSQC
+1491 Q
-1503 FFLGGTVIALATADL
+1503 G
-1518 VGSFTSD
+1518 
-1525 AEIVAGIV
+1525 
-1533 GSFAS
+1533 
-1538 AGISLAGTVWGIVQ
+1538 
-1552 KGVVKLA
+1552 
-1559 RLAFDWAV
+1559 
-1567 DKQIENLGKNIA
+1567 IENEMNQYMADQMNSFGRIYNAILHNIKKDYK
-1579 ALKCIPQGLNPIPP
+1579 KCKSKDDNEDDTPDN
-1593 LPPFDPLNPIHDPSG
+1593 PPFDPLNPIHDPSG

-1916 PTANIASGSAVNKG
+1916 PTANIASGSAVSKG

>member
-125 LTASPTNGG
+125 LTASPANGG

-220 PGNLSRSIW
+220 PGNLNGSIW
-229 SAING
+229 SAIKG
-234 TSTSDVQMITVAGK
+234 ASTSDVQMITVAGK
-248 MNDYDFGVANEF
+248 MNDYDFGVVNDF

-371 LPEGIDTKLYEQMWI
+371 LPEGIDTKQYEQMWI

-613 ASKEEQVDLGEI
+613 ASKEEKVDLGEI

-636 LSFNYRKCEDGNA
+636 LSFNYRKCENGNA

-698 LEITAT
+698 LEITTT

-737 EASYGKNFNGS
+737 EASYGKNFNGA

-1110 NGVTLFIYTSGNEV
+1110 SDVEFIV
-1124 RPLEAKYDKKRDKW
+1124 
-1138 IATSKFESDNLPV
+1138 F
-1151 NISAKIDAE
+1151 
-1160 TSAILDIEQWKEM
+1160 
-1173 VGSINN
+1173 
-1179 LIESYR
+1179 
-1185 KNGEIIKTLFNGDE
+1185 
-1199 PLSDEEMAQKLEEL
+1199 
-1213 GLDATHE
+1213 
-1220 VDISDIQ
+1220 
-1227 TAIANMSDEQ
+1227 
-1237 LEQFLEKEYQ
+1237 
-1247 SKLSTSDSLLK
+1247 
-1258 TLTAWQELLTF
+1258 
-1269 DPTKE
+1269 
-1274 CEFSLSNGATLK
+1274 LSNGEHVVLPAEYNSQLDK
-1286 LKKSDGYSKEKL
+1286 FIAIRNFSGDALPINLDVRFMQKHFAEVDFSESFNEEIKL
-1298 LEDGFQCY
+1298 LEDVYGRLQK
-1306 AFNDSSEVFI
+1306 A
-1316 KTLANQETYVDLKRG
+1316 
-1331 IYLEITTSATSEKN
+1331 ATK
-1345 LNLAKKDGDKKGFIQ
+1345 LNLELTEDEDKASTF
-1360 YAQEGIKQINDVVDK
+1360 K
-1375 INKMFGNLLEKA
+1375 ITLPNSNFAELLK
-1387 GQATKVLENAIEEIE
+1387 IEELDYE
-1402 FRLAKADFYIEAA
+1402 LAKARTKQEQFGFVKVDDGYQYDVLESTQTNGYQYTIIDT
-1415 GKKGMKGE
+1415 GKKQAFRFT
-1423 VLKWKVEKLLLQK
+1423 LKNEERTENNKARGDFAKDFLSREENLKYLHGLVK
-1436 NLFLAKDAL
+1436 NGSWIGSANTLYNYIKELDPLGLAKYGSAPSFNQYFDL
-1445 KTANGCFK
+1445 MESYLD
-1453 RLFKALP
+1453 RLETMEKIMVKALSAKCSDNTYRLTQEQREKYGNQISNFDANIGSFYNTFVSYTETYKKALLTSAWIDIIKAAVSLGTGEIAEP
-1460 VVGYLAAAADLISD
+1460 LMKTKMMGKLANNKFMKHWFKTKEKREGYLENLLGLGFGMATDKISGLVNPEEADF
-1474 MNTLITY
+1474 
-1481 YKAIPDPCPE
+1481 
-1491 DQINADTYKSQC
+1491 Q
-1503 FFLGGTVIALATADL
+1503 G
-1518 VGSFTSD
+1518 
-1525 AEIVAGIV
+1525 
-1533 GSFAS
+1533 
-1538 AGISLAGTVWGIVQ
+1538 
-1552 KGVVKLA
+1552 
-1559 RLAFDWAV
+1559 
-1567 DKQIENLGKNIA
+1567 IENEMNQYMADQMNSFGRIYNAILHNIKKDYK
-1579 ALKCIPQGLNPIPP
+1579 KCKSKDDNEDDTPDN
-1593 LPPFDPLNPIHDPSG
+1593 PPFDPLNPIHDPSG

-1828 YGQSAVINV
+1828 YGQNAVINV

>member
-125 LTASPTNGG
+125 LTASPANGG

-220 PGNLSRSIW
+220 PGNLNGSIW

-234 TSTSDVQMITVAGK
+234 ASTSDVQMITVAGK
-248 MNDYDFGVANEF
+248 MNDYDFGVVNDF

-371 LPEGIDTKLYEQMWI
+371 LPEGIDTKQYEQMWI

-479 TGSYLAQTG
+479 TGSYLAQTV

-613 ASKEEQVDLGEI
+613 ASKEEKVDLGEI

-636 LSFNYRKCEDGNA
+636 LSFNYRKCENGNA

-737 EASYGKNFNGS
+737 EASYGKNFNGA

-1110 NGVTLFIYTSGNEV
+1110 SDVEFIV
-1124 RPLEAKYDKKRDKW
+1124 
-1138 IATSKFESDNLPV
+1138 F
-1151 NISAKIDAE
+1151 
-1160 TSAILDIEQWKEM
+1160 
-1173 VGSINN
+1173 
-1179 LIESYR
+1179 
-1185 KNGEIIKTLFNGDE
+1185 
-1199 PLSDEEMAQKLEEL
+1199 
-1213 GLDATHE
+1213 
-1220 VDISDIQ
+1220 
-1227 TAIANMSDEQ
+1227 
-1237 LEQFLEKEYQ
+1237 
-1247 SKLSTSDSLLK
+1247 
-1258 TLTAWQELLTF
+1258 
-1269 DPTKE
+1269 
-1274 CEFSLSNGATLK
+1274 LSNGEHVVLPAEYNSQLDK
-1286 LKKSDGYSKEKL
+1286 FIAIRNFSGDALPINLDVRFMQKHFAEVDFSESFNEEIKL
-1298 LEDGFQCY
+1298 LEDVYGRLQK
-1306 AFNDSSEVFI
+1306 A
-1316 KTLANQETYVDLKRG
+1316 
-1331 IYLEITTSATSEKN
+1331 ATK
-1345 LNLAKKDGDKKGFIQ
+1345 LNLELTEDEDKASTF
-1360 YAQEGIKQINDVVDK
+1360 K
-1375 INKMFGNLLEKA
+1375 ITLPNSNFAELLK
-1387 GQATKVLENAIEEIE
+1387 IEELDYE
-1402 FRLAKADFYIEAA
+1402 LAKARTKQEQFGFVKVDDGYQYDVLESTQTNGYQYTIIDT
-1415 GKKGMKGE
+1415 GKKQAFRFT
-1423 VLKWKVEKLLLQK
+1423 LKNEERTENNKARGDFAKDFLSREENLKYLHGLVK
-1436 NLFLAKDAL
+1436 NGSWIGSANTLYNYIKELDPLGLAKYGSAPSFNQYFDL
-1445 KTANGCFK
+1445 MESYLD
-1453 RLFKALP
+1453 RLETMEKIMVKALSAKCSDNTYRLTQEQREKYGNQISNFDANIGSFYNTFVSYTETYKKALLTSAWIDIIKAAVSLGTGEIAEP
-1460 VVGYLAAAADLISD
+1460 LMKTKMMGKLANNKFMKHWFKTKEKREGYLENLLGLGFGMATDKISGLVNPEEADF
-1474 MNTLITY
+1474 
-1481 YKAIPDPCPE
+1481 
-1491 DQINADTYKSQC
+1491 Q
-1503 FFLGGTVIALATADL
+1503 G
-1518 VGSFTSD
+1518 
-1525 AEIVAGIV
+1525 
-1533 GSFAS
+1533 
-1538 AGISLAGTVWGIVQ
+1538 
-1552 KGVVKLA
+1552 
-1559 RLAFDWAV
+1559 
-1567 DKQIENLGKNIA
+1567 IENEMNQYMADQMNSFGRIYNAILHNIKKDYK
-1579 ALKCIPQGLNPIPP
+1579 KCKSKDDNEDDTPDN
-1593 LPPFDPLNPIHDPSG
+1593 PPFDPLNPIHDPSG

>member
-103 LLKYNPKN
+103 LLKYNPQS

-125 LTASPTNGG
+125 LTASPANGG

-153 YPNNGFVF
+153 YPTNGFVF

-220 PGNLSRSIW
+220 PGNLNGSIW

-234 TSTSDVQMITVAGK
+234 ASTSDVQMITVAGK

-308 RLASVTIYAMTP
+308 RLSSVTIYAMTP

-371 LPEGIDTKLYEQMWI
+371 LPEGIDTKQYEQMWI

-479 TGSYLAQTG
+479 TGSYLAQTV

-613 ASKEEQVDLGEI
+613 ASKEEKVDLGEI

-636 LSFNYRKCEDGNA
+636 LSFNYRKCENGNA

-737 EASYGKNFNGS
+737 EASYGKNFNGA

-1110 NGVTLFIYTSGNEV
+1110 SDVEFIV
-1124 RPLEAKYDKKRDKW
+1124 
-1138 IATSKFESDNLPV
+1138 F
-1151 NISAKIDAE
+1151 
-1160 TSAILDIEQWKEM
+1160 
-1173 VGSINN
+1173 
-1179 LIESYR
+1179 
-1185 KNGEIIKTLFNGDE
+1185 
-1199 PLSDEEMAQKLEEL
+1199 
-1213 GLDATHE
+1213 
-1220 VDISDIQ
+1220 
-1227 TAIANMSDEQ
+1227 
-1237 LEQFLEKEYQ
+1237 
-1247 SKLSTSDSLLK
+1247 
-1258 TLTAWQELLTF
+1258 
-1269 DPTKE
+1269 
-1274 CEFSLSNGATLK
+1274 LSNGEHVVLPAEYNSQLDK
-1286 LKKSDGYSKEKL
+1286 FIAIRNFSGDALPINLDVRFMQKHFAEVDFSESFNEEIKL
-1298 LEDGFQCY
+1298 LEDVYGRLQK
-1306 AFNDSSEVFI
+1306 A
-1316 KTLANQETYVDLKRG
+1316 
-1331 IYLEITTSATSEKN
+1331 ATK
-1345 LNLAKKDGDKKGFIQ
+1345 LNLELTEDEDKASTF
-1360 YAQEGIKQINDVVDK
+1360 K
-1375 INKMFGNLLEKA
+1375 ITLPNSNFAELLK
-1387 GQATKVLENAIEEIE
+1387 IEELDYE
-1402 FRLAKADFYIEAA
+1402 LAKARTKQEQFGFVKVDDGYQYDVLESTQTNGYQYTIIDT
-1415 GKKGMKGE
+1415 GKKQAFRFT
-1423 VLKWKVEKLLLQK
+1423 LKNEERTENNKARGDFAKDFLSREENLKYLHGLVK
-1436 NLFLAKDAL
+1436 NGSWIGSANTLYNYIKELDPLGLAKYGSAPSFNQYFDL
-1445 KTANGCFK
+1445 MESYLD
-1453 RLFKALP
+1453 RLETMEKIMVKALSAKCSDNTYRLTQEQREKYGNQISNFDANIGSFYNTFVSYTETYKKALLTSAWIDIIKAAVSLGTGEIAEP
-1460 VVGYLAAAADLISD
+1460 LMKTKMMGKLANNKFMKHWFKTKEKREGYLENLLGLGFGMATDKISGLVNPEEADF
-1474 MNTLITY
+1474 
-1481 YKAIPDPCPE
+1481 
-1491 DQINADTYKSQC
+1491 Q
-1503 FFLGGTVIALATADL
+1503 G
-1518 VGSFTSD
+1518 
-1525 AEIVAGIV
+1525 
-1533 GSFAS
+1533 
-1538 AGISLAGTVWGIVQ
+1538 
-1552 KGVVKLA
+1552 
-1559 RLAFDWAV
+1559 
-1567 DKQIENLGKNIA
+1567 IENEMNQYMADQMNSFGRIYNSILHNIKKDYK
-1579 ALKCIPQGLNPIPP
+1579 KCKSKDDNEDDTPDN
-1593 LPPFDPLNPIHDPSG
+1593 PPFDPLNPIHDPSG

-1842 SAAAGKTL
+1842 SAAAGKSL

-1997 DSTSGIRQITCNEDD
+1997 DSTSGIRKITCNEDD

>member
-103 LLKYNPKN
+103 LLKYNPQS
-111 PENPEEMNTKYTVQ
+111 PENPEEMNTKYTVK
-125 LTASPTNGG
+125 LTASPANGG

-220 PGNLSRSIW
+220 PGNLNGSIW

-248 MNDYDFGVANEF
+248 MNDYDFGVVNDF

-371 LPEGIDTKLYEQMWI
+371 LPEGIDTKQYEQMWI

-613 ASKEEQVDLGEI
+613 ASKEEKVDLGEI

-636 LSFNYRKCEDGNA
+636 LSFNYRKCENGNA

-737 EASYGKNFNGS
+737 EASYGKNFNGA

-1110 NGVTLFIYTSGNEV
+1110 SDVEFIV
-1124 RPLEAKYDKKRDKW
+1124 
-1138 IATSKFESDNLPV
+1138 F
-1151 NISAKIDAE
+1151 
-1160 TSAILDIEQWKEM
+1160 
-1173 VGSINN
+1173 
-1179 LIESYR
+1179 
-1185 KNGEIIKTLFNGDE
+1185 
-1199 PLSDEEMAQKLEEL
+1199 
-1213 GLDATHE
+1213 
-1220 VDISDIQ
+1220 
-1227 TAIANMSDEQ
+1227 
-1237 LEQFLEKEYQ
+1237 
-1247 SKLSTSDSLLK
+1247 
-1258 TLTAWQELLTF
+1258 
-1269 DPTKE
+1269 
-1274 CEFSLSNGATLK
+1274 LSNGEHVVLPAEYNSQLDK
-1286 LKKSDGYSKEKL
+1286 FIAIRNFSGDALPINLDVRFMQKHFAEVDFSESFNEEIKL
-1298 LEDGFQCY
+1298 LEDVYGRLQK
-1306 AFNDSSEVFI
+1306 A
-1316 KTLANQETYVDLKRG
+1316 
-1331 IYLEITTSATSEKN
+1331 ATK
-1345 LNLAKKDGDKKGFIQ
+1345 LNLELTEDEDKASTF
-1360 YAQEGIKQINDVVDK
+1360 K
-1375 INKMFGNLLEKA
+1375 ITLPNSNFAELLK
-1387 GQATKVLENAIEEIE
+1387 IEELDYE
-1402 FRLAKADFYIEAA
+1402 LAKARTKQEQFGFVKVDDGYQYDVLESTQTNGYQYTIIDT
-1415 GKKGMKGE
+1415 GKKQAFRFT
-1423 VLKWKVEKLLLQK
+1423 LKNEERTENNKARGDFAKDFLSREENLKYLHGLVK
-1436 NLFLAKDAL
+1436 NGSWIGSANTLYNYIKELDPLGLAKYGSAPSFNQYFDL
-1445 KTANGCFK
+1445 MESYLD
-1453 RLFKALP
+1453 RLETMEKIMVKALSAKCSDNTYRLTQEQREKYGNQISNFDANIGSFYNTFVSYTETYKKALLTSAWIDIIKAAVSLGTGEIAEP
-1460 VVGYLAAAADLISD
+1460 LMKTKMMGKLANNKFMKHWFKTKEKREGYLENLLGLGFGMATDKISGLVNPEEADF
-1474 MNTLITY
+1474 
-1481 YKAIPDPCPE
+1481 
-1491 DQINADTYKSQC
+1491 Q
-1503 FFLGGTVIALATADL
+1503 G
-1518 VGSFTSD
+1518 
-1525 AEIVAGIV
+1525 
-1533 GSFAS
+1533 
-1538 AGISLAGTVWGIVQ
+1538 
-1552 KGVVKLA
+1552 
-1559 RLAFDWAV
+1559 
-1567 DKQIENLGKNIA
+1567 IENEMNQYMADQMNSFGRIYNAILHNIKKDYK
-1579 ALKCIPQGLNPIPP
+1579 KCKSKDDNEDDTPDN
-1593 LPPFDPLNPIHDPSG
+1593 PPFDPLNPIHDPSG

>member
-153 YPNNGFVF
+153 YPSNGFVF

-167 DSVISKE
+167 DSVISNE

-220 PGNLSRSIW
+220 PGNLSGSIW

-234 TSTSDVQMITVAGK
+234 ASTSDVQMITVAGK

-371 LPEGIDTKLYEQMWI
+371 LPEGIDTKQYEQMWI

-581 GFYELELSNVPTSIT
+581 GCYELELSNVPTSIT

-613 ASKEEQVDLGEI
+613 ASKEEKVDLGEI

-636 LSFNYRKCEDGNA
+636 LSFNYRKCENGNA

-737 EASYGKNFNGS
+737 EASYGKNFNGA

-1110 NGVTLFIYTSGNEV
+1110 SDVEFIV
-1124 RPLEAKYDKKRDKW
+1124 
-1138 IATSKFESDNLPV
+1138 F
-1151 NISAKIDAE
+1151 
-1160 TSAILDIEQWKEM
+1160 
-1173 VGSINN
+1173 
-1179 LIESYR
+1179 
-1185 KNGEIIKTLFNGDE
+1185 
-1199 PLSDEEMAQKLEEL
+1199 
-1213 GLDATHE
+1213 
-1220 VDISDIQ
+1220 
-1227 TAIANMSDEQ
+1227 
-1237 LEQFLEKEYQ
+1237 
-1247 SKLSTSDSLLK
+1247 
-1258 TLTAWQELLTF
+1258 
-1269 DPTKE
+1269 
-1274 CEFSLSNGATLK
+1274 LSNGEHVVLPAEYNSQLDK
-1286 LKKSDGYSKEKL
+1286 FIAIRNFSGDALPINLDVRFMQKHFAEVDFSESFNEEIKL
-1298 LEDGFQCY
+1298 LEDVYGRLQK
-1306 AFNDSSEVFI
+1306 A
-1316 KTLANQETYVDLKRG
+1316 
-1331 IYLEITTSATSEKN
+1331 ATK
-1345 LNLAKKDGDKKGFIQ
+1345 LNLELTEDEDKASTF
-1360 YAQEGIKQINDVVDK
+1360 K
-1375 INKMFGNLLEKA
+1375 ITLPNSNFAELLK
-1387 GQATKVLENAIEEIE
+1387 IEELDYE
-1402 FRLAKADFYIEAA
+1402 LAKARTKQEQFGFVKVDDGYQYDVLESTQTNGYQYTIIDT
-1415 GKKGMKGE
+1415 GKKQAFRFT
-1423 VLKWKVEKLLLQK
+1423 LKNEERTENNKARGDFAKDFLSREENLKYLHGLVK
-1436 NLFLAKDAL
+1436 NGSWIGSANTLYNYIKELDPLGLAKYGSAPSFNQYFDL
-1445 KTANGCFK
+1445 MESYLD
-1453 RLFKALP
+1453 RLETMEKIMVKALSAKCSDNTYRLTQEQREKYGNQISNFDANIGSFYNTFVSYTETYKKALLTSAWIDIIKAAVSLGTGEIAEP
-1460 VVGYLAAAADLISD
+1460 LMKTKMMGKLANNKFMKHWFKTKEKREGYLENLLGLGFGMATDKISGLVNPEEADF
-1474 MNTLITY
+1474 
-1481 YKAIPDPCPE
+1481 
-1491 DQINADTYKSQC
+1491 Q
-1503 FFLGGTVIALATADL
+1503 G
-1518 VGSFTSD
+1518 
-1525 AEIVAGIV
+1525 
-1533 GSFAS
+1533 
-1538 AGISLAGTVWGIVQ
+1538 
-1552 KGVVKLA
+1552 
-1559 RLAFDWAV
+1559 
-1567 DKQIENLGKNIA
+1567 IENEMNQYMADQMNSFGRIYNAILHNIKKDYK
-1579 ALKCIPQGLNPIPP
+1579 KCKSKDDNEDDTPDN
-1593 LPPFDPLNPIHDPSG
+1593 PPFDPLNPIHDPSG

>member
-1 MLFLCLAQL
+1 MKHRILFMLFLCLAQL

-125 LTASPTNGG
+125 LTASPANGG

-153 YPNNGFVF
+153 YPTNGFVF

-167 DSVISKE
+167 DSVISNE

-275 EIPSYAFDNTNLE
+275 EIPSYAFDYTNLE

-301 NAFAYDS
+301 NAFAYTS
-308 RLASVTIYAMTP
+308 RLSSVTIYAMTP

-371 LPEGIDTKLYEQMWI
+371 LPEGIDTKQYEQMWI

-392 SGQKMHYVMTNRTTY
+392 SGQKMHYVMTNRNTY

-581 GFYELELSNVPTSIT
+581 GCYELELSNVPTSIT

-613 ASKEEQVDLGEI
+613 ASKEEKVDLGEI

-636 LSFNYRKCEDGNA
+636 LSFNYRKCENGNA

-737 EASYGKNFNGS
+737 EASYGKNFNGA

-1110 NGVTLFIYTSGNEV
+1110 SDVEFIV
-1124 RPLEAKYDKKRDKW
+1124 
-1138 IATSKFESDNLPV
+1138 F
-1151 NISAKIDAE
+1151 
-1160 TSAILDIEQWKEM
+1160 
-1173 VGSINN
+1173 
-1179 LIESYR
+1179 
-1185 KNGEIIKTLFNGDE
+1185 
-1199 PLSDEEMAQKLEEL
+1199 
-1213 GLDATHE
+1213 
-1220 VDISDIQ
+1220 
-1227 TAIANMSDEQ
+1227 
-1237 LEQFLEKEYQ
+1237 
-1247 SKLSTSDSLLK
+1247 
-1258 TLTAWQELLTF
+1258 
-1269 DPTKE
+1269 
-1274 CEFSLSNGATLK
+1274 LSNGEHVVLPAEYNSQLDK
-1286 LKKSDGYSKEKL
+1286 FIAIRNFSGDALPINLDVRFMQKHFAEVDFSESFNEEIKL
-1298 LEDGFQCY
+1298 LEDVYGRLQK
-1306 AFNDSSEVFI
+1306 A
-1316 KTLANQETYVDLKRG
+1316 
-1331 IYLEITTSATSEKN
+1331 ATK
-1345 LNLAKKDGDKKGFIQ
+1345 LNLELTEDEDKASTF
-1360 YAQEGIKQINDVVDK
+1360 K
-1375 INKMFGNLLEKA
+1375 ITLPNSNFAELLK
-1387 GQATKVLENAIEEIE
+1387 IEELDYE
-1402 FRLAKADFYIEAA
+1402 LAKARTKQEQFGFVKVDDGYQYDVLESTQTNGYQYTIIDT
-1415 GKKGMKGE
+1415 GKKQAFRFT
-1423 VLKWKVEKLLLQK
+1423 LKNEERTENNKARGDFAKDFLSREENLKYLHGLVK
-1436 NLFLAKDAL
+1436 NGSWIGSANTLYNYIKELDPLGLAKYGSAPSFNQYFDL
-1445 KTANGCFK
+1445 MESYLD
-1453 RLFKALP
+1453 RLETMEKIMVKALSAKCSDNTYRLTQEQREKYGNQISNFDANIGSFYNTFVSYTETYKKALLTSAWIDIIKAAVSLGTGEIAEP
-1460 VVGYLAAAADLISD
+1460 LMKTKMMGKLANNKFMKHWFKTKEKREGYLENLLGLGFGMATDKISGLVNPEEADF
-1474 MNTLITY
+1474 
-1481 YKAIPDPCPE
+1481 
-1491 DQINADTYKSQC
+1491 Q
-1503 FFLGGTVIALATADL
+1503 G
-1518 VGSFTSD
+1518 
-1525 AEIVAGIV
+1525 
-1533 GSFAS
+1533 
-1538 AGISLAGTVWGIVQ
+1538 
-1552 KGVVKLA
+1552 
-1559 RLAFDWAV
+1559 
-1567 DKQIENLGKNIA
+1567 IENEMNQYMADQMNSFGRIYNAILHNIKKDYK
-1579 ALKCIPQGLNPIPP
+1579 KCKSKDDNEDDTPDN
-1593 LPPFDPLNPIHDPSG
+1593 PPFDPLNPIHDPSG

>member
-125 LTASPTNGG
+125 LTASPANGG

-145 GSSIDLYA
+145 GSSINLYA

-167 DSVISKE
+167 DSVISNE

-220 PGNLSRSIW
+220 PGNLNGSIW

-234 TSTSDVQMITVAGK
+234 ANTSDVQMITVAGK

-275 EIPSYAFDNTNLE
+275 EIPSYAFDYTNLE

-581 GFYELELSNVPTSIT
+581 GCYELELSNVPTSIT

-613 ASKEEQVDLGEI
+613 ASKEEKVDLGEI

-636 LSFNYRKCEDGNA
+636 LSFNYRKCENGNA

-663 VIFGIYNKTQK
+663 VIFSIYNKTQK

-737 EASYGKNFNGS
+737 EASYGKNFNGA

-957 SATYTAKDLSI
+957 SATYTAKNLSI

-1110 NGVTLFIYTSGNEV
+1110 SDVEFIV
-1124 RPLEAKYDKKRDKW
+1124 
-1138 IATSKFESDNLPV
+1138 F
-1151 NISAKIDAE
+1151 
-1160 TSAILDIEQWKEM
+1160 
-1173 VGSINN
+1173 
-1179 LIESYR
+1179 
-1185 KNGEIIKTLFNGDE
+1185 
-1199 PLSDEEMAQKLEEL
+1199 
-1213 GLDATHE
+1213 
-1220 VDISDIQ
+1220 
-1227 TAIANMSDEQ
+1227 
-1237 LEQFLEKEYQ
+1237 
-1247 SKLSTSDSLLK
+1247 
-1258 TLTAWQELLTF
+1258 
-1269 DPTKE
+1269 
-1274 CEFSLSNGATLK
+1274 LSNGEHVVLPAEYNSQLDK
-1286 LKKSDGYSKEKL
+1286 FIAIRNFSGDALPINLDVRFMQKHFAEVDFSESFNEEIKL
-1298 LEDGFQCY
+1298 LEDVYGRLQK
-1306 AFNDSSEVFI
+1306 A
-1316 KTLANQETYVDLKRG
+1316 
-1331 IYLEITTSATSEKN
+1331 ATK
-1345 LNLAKKDGDKKGFIQ
+1345 LNLELTEDEDKASTF
-1360 YAQEGIKQINDVVDK
+1360 K
-1375 INKMFGNLLEKA
+1375 ITLPNSNFAELLK
-1387 GQATKVLENAIEEIE
+1387 IEELDYE
-1402 FRLAKADFYIEAA
+1402 LAKARTKQEQFGFVKVDDGYQYDVLESTQTNGYQYTIIDT
-1415 GKKGMKGE
+1415 GKKQAFRFT
-1423 VLKWKVEKLLLQK
+1423 LKNEERTENNKARGDFAKDFLSREENLKYLHGLVK
-1436 NLFLAKDAL
+1436 NGSWIGSANTLYNYIKELDPLGLAKYGSAPSFNQYFDL
-1445 KTANGCFK
+1445 MESYLD
-1453 RLFKALP
+1453 RLETMEKIMVKALSAKCSDNTYRLTQEQREKY
-1460 VVGYLAAAADLISD
+1460 GNQISNFD
-1474 MNTLITY
+1474 ANIGSFYNTFVSYT
-1481 YKAIPDPCPE
+1481 E
-1491 DQINADTYKSQC
+1491 TYKKALLTSAWIDIIKAAVS
-1503 FFLGGTVIALATADL
+1503 LGTGEIAEPLMKTKMM
-1518 VGSFTSD
+1518 G
-1525 AEIVAGIV
+1525 
-1533 GSFAS
+1533 
-1538 AGISLAGTVWGIVQ
+1538 
-1552 KGVVKLA
+1552 KLA
-1559 RLAFDWAV
+1559 NNKFMKHWFKTKEKRESYLENLLGLGFGMAT
-1567 DKQIENLGKNIA
+1567 DKISGLVNPEEADFQGIENEMNQYMADQMNSFGRIYNAILHNIKKDYK
-1579 ALKCIPQGLNPIPP
+1579 KCKSKDDNEDDTPDN
-1593 LPPFDPLNPIHDPSG
+1593 PPFDPLNPIHDPSG